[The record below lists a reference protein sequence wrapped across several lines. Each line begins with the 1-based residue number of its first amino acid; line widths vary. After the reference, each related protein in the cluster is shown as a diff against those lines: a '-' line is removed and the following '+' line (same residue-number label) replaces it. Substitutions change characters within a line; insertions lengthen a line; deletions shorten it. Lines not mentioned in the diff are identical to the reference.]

1 MGYISAQQAA
11 TKWGISK
18 RRVQVLCTENRI
30 KNATRIGNMWVVP
43 EDALKPADGRV
54 QTHHTVESPTAR
66 AARTA
71 LKKLTVN
78 AYQEINGKLNNPSTS
93 KMVFVSLLAT
103 TIFCDIQ
110 NDESSNEKDDV
121 FLMISSELLEIEFKE
136 SSRRSFWE
144 MFSSLVSDFEKY
156 IYRYADYVDDILS
169 WAYQYVNKLSLDSG
183 LESTQFFT
191 EEYMIEYLTKG
202 IPRTTTASSVYLDP
216 ACGGGNFLSHIL
228 NQLFVLRYRELDN
241 PIACIE
247 NIFNA
252 LYGYE
257 LDPNLAAVA
266 SVNLKLKALMLLA
279 KVQQVSTV
287 DWRLFCPNIF
297 TSVEPN
303 GFGFLEAD
311 FSTHRIRRVADGKRE
326 NLESMT
332 AVATEIYTNPPF
344 QTVKGMAS
352 SMKEHLKKHFPNA
365 KCDLCNA
372 FILQCIDKIQTG
384 GTIGLVT
391 QSSWMYLDS
400 FENLRRELITNN
412 TIESIADLGSGA
424 FYDLSGEKANVALVR
439 VTKTPY
445 ANACVKVLTLRDIP
459 LKEKAAVLGKASDS
473 VLLMQQTQLFGGE
486 HMAFSLSQTT
496 PNTVHAMPG
505 KYGDYGI
512 PMQGT
517 STGDAARLIGYYWE
531 HLNDPEWVPVSKG
544 GSYSRW
550 CGLNSYAMFAELAS
564 RLTEKDGFAAIIV
577 KSALVTS
584 TCYSSCFRHFVNQG
598 SLSEVFLFDN
608 REKLFQIDSREKFC
622 VLFFGGEHAGGI
634 KVHYGLTKQEQ
645 ILSSVPINVTSEEL
659 ELINPETGLLPN
671 VADSKEFSFLLRTH
685 RSLSV
690 FAKEFPK
697 CHFGRLVHLTAHAE
711 HISTKSEK
719 TRVPIYEGKFIEQY
733 DNRFSTFAGMSADE
747 RYQAKA
753 SARRQPGDSFVAP
766 KPAPECRYFIDKKFW
781 ESFLDRYDQPYSLC
795 WRSLTSPTNQRT
807 MIASIIPSMPT
818 CQSVQ
823 LLQTTPVED
832 LLMILALLN
841 SKVFDFFVRL
851 KMGGIDLTQS
861 VVRQIPVPFREAWN
875 SMVTLHGVDYT
886 ALDAVRALERLLY
899 RNEPDLCGLW
909 DGVPEIKNAD
919 NYYKTAADV
928 REEIDKIIFQ
938 MYGLTSAEEKM
949 VRNSFKA

>member
-1 MGYISAQQAA
+1 MSNQIHIIQNAITTTISEIFRGDFRRICEVKKAVLHLEAIYFCHGTCYLLKRENMPIKDQLALYQRIELIPQSTTEFFENNRECIINNWPEESALAAKPEILYDALLASEFCVQPERVGYKIDKVSRDIAGAYYTSSDFSAQITYRALESYMDRKRRRAIDSDSFACCNEYENITFLDYSCGCGEFLLAVIQYFNNHVLGYSRKKLATQLRGVDVNPIALMITIARIVSAVEAEDDENLLHEVAKNFIVGNPLLHSDKIAPLEVRFDNFALNRLYAETEGINCLELEQQNLVVLGNPPWEKLRFEERAFFRPVCPAISA
-11 TKWGISK
+11 ISQKNK
-18 RRVQVLCTENRI
+18 REKEI
-30 KNATRIGNMWVVP
+30 
-43 EDALKPADGRV
+43 
-54 QTHHTVESPTAR
+54 
-66 AARTA
+66 
-71 LKKLTVN
+71 KKLAVN
-78 AYQEINGKLNNPSTS
+78 WL
-93 KMVFVSLLAT
+93 
-103 TIFCDIQ
+103 
-110 NDESSNEKDDV
+110 
-121 FLMISSELLEIEFKE
+121 ELLEYYQLLQDDYASVKKE
-136 SSRRSFWE
+136 IPKHPLLKV
-144 MFSSLVSDFEKY
+144 SLVGE
-156 IYRYADYVDDILS
+156 
-169 WAYQYVNKLSLDSG
+169 
-183 LESTQFFT
+183 
-191 EEYMIEYLTKG
+191 
-202 IPRTTTASSVYLDP
+202 
-216 ACGGGNFLSHIL
+216 L
-228 NQLFVLRYRELDN
+228 N
-241 PIACIE
+241 
-247 NIFNA
+247 
-252 LYGYE
+252 
-257 LDPNLAAVA
+257 
-266 SVNLKLKALMLLA
+266 
-279 KVQQVSTV
+279 T
-287 DWRLFCPNIF
+287 
-297 TSVEPN
+297 
-303 GFGFLEAD
+303 
-311 FSTHRIRRVADGKRE
+311 
-326 NLESMT
+326 
-332 AVATEIYTNPPF
+332 
-344 QTVKGMAS
+344 
-352 SMKEHLKKHFPNA
+352 
-365 KCDLCNA
+365 
-372 FILQCIDKIQTG
+372 
-384 GTIGLVT
+384 
-391 QSSWMYLDS
+391 
-400 FENLRRELITNN
+400 
-412 TIESIADLGSGA
+412 
-424 FYDLSGEKANVALVR
+424 
-439 VTKTPY
+439 
-445 ANACVKVLTLRDIP
+445 
-459 LKEKAAVLGKASDS
+459 
-473 VLLMQQTQLFGGE
+473 
-486 HMAFSLSQTT
+486 
-496 PNTVHAMPG
+496 
-505 KYGDYGI
+505 
-512 PMQGT
+512 
-517 STGDAARLIGYYWE
+517 
-531 HLNDPEWVPVSKG
+531 
-544 GSYSRW
+544 
-550 CGLNSYAMFAELAS
+550 YAMFAELAS

-598 SLSEVFLFDN
+598 SLSEMFLFDN

-832 LLMILALLN
+832 LLMILALFN

>member
-1 MGYISAQQAA
+1 MSNQIHIIQNAITTTISEIFRGDFRRICEVKKAVLHLEAIYFCHGTCYLLKRENMPIKDQLALYQRIELIPQSTTEFFENNRECIINNWPEESALAAKPEILYDALLASEFCVQPERVGYKIDKVSRDIAGAYYTSSDFSAQITYRALESYMDRKRRRAIDSDSFACCNEYENITFLDYSCGCGEFLLAVIQYFDNHVLGYSRKKLATQLRGVDVNPIALMITIARIVSAVEAEDDENLLREVAKNFIVGNPLLHSDKIAPLEVRFDNFALNRLYAETEGINCLELEQQNLVVLGNPPWEKLRFEERAFFRPVCPAISA
-11 TKWGISK
+11 ISQKNK
-18 RRVQVLCTENRI
+18 REKEI
-30 KNATRIGNMWVVP
+30 
-43 EDALKPADGRV
+43 
-54 QTHHTVESPTAR
+54 
-66 AARTA
+66 
-71 LKKLTVN
+71 KKLAVN
-78 AYQEINGKLNNPSTS
+78 WL
-93 KMVFVSLLAT
+93 
-103 TIFCDIQ
+103 
-110 NDESSNEKDDV
+110 
-121 FLMISSELLEIEFKE
+121 ELLEYYQLLQDDYASVKKE
-136 SSRRSFWE
+136 IPKHPLLKV
-144 MFSSLVSDFEKY
+144 SLVGE
-156 IYRYADYVDDILS
+156 
-169 WAYQYVNKLSLDSG
+169 
-183 LESTQFFT
+183 
-191 EEYMIEYLTKG
+191 
-202 IPRTTTASSVYLDP
+202 
-216 ACGGGNFLSHIL
+216 L
-228 NQLFVLRYRELDN
+228 N
-241 PIACIE
+241 
-247 NIFNA
+247 
-252 LYGYE
+252 
-257 LDPNLAAVA
+257 
-266 SVNLKLKALMLLA
+266 
-279 KVQQVSTV
+279 T
-287 DWRLFCPNIF
+287 
-297 TSVEPN
+297 
-303 GFGFLEAD
+303 
-311 FSTHRIRRVADGKRE
+311 
-326 NLESMT
+326 
-332 AVATEIYTNPPF
+332 
-344 QTVKGMAS
+344 
-352 SMKEHLKKHFPNA
+352 
-365 KCDLCNA
+365 
-372 FILQCIDKIQTG
+372 
-384 GTIGLVT
+384 
-391 QSSWMYLDS
+391 
-400 FENLRRELITNN
+400 
-412 TIESIADLGSGA
+412 
-424 FYDLSGEKANVALVR
+424 
-439 VTKTPY
+439 
-445 ANACVKVLTLRDIP
+445 
-459 LKEKAAVLGKASDS
+459 
-473 VLLMQQTQLFGGE
+473 
-486 HMAFSLSQTT
+486 
-496 PNTVHAMPG
+496 
-505 KYGDYGI
+505 
-512 PMQGT
+512 
-517 STGDAARLIGYYWE
+517 
-531 HLNDPEWVPVSKG
+531 
-544 GSYSRW
+544 
-550 CGLNSYAMFAELAS
+550 YAMFAELAS
-564 RLTEKDGFAAIIV
+564 RLTEKDGFAAIIA

-711 HISTKSEK
+711 HISTKPEK

-753 SARRQPGDSFVAP
+753 SARRQLGDSFVAP

-832 LLMILALLN
+832 LLMILALFN

>member
-1 MGYISAQQAA
+1 MGNQIHIIQNAITTTISEIFRGDFRRICEVKKAVLHLEAIYFCHGTCYLLKRENMPIKDQLALYQRIELIPQSTTEFFENNRECIINNWPEESALAAKPEILYDALLASEFCVQPERVGYKIDKVSRDIAGAYYTSSDFSAQITYRALESYMDRKRRRAIDSDSFACCNEYENITFLDYSCGCGEFLLAVIQYFDNHVLGYSRKKLATQLRGVDVNPIALMITIARIVSAVEAEDDENLLREVAKNFIVGNPLLHSDKIAPLEVRFDNFALNRLYAETEGINCLELEQQNLVVLGNPPWEKLRFEERAFFRPVCPAISA
-11 TKWGISK
+11 ISQKNK
-18 RRVQVLCTENRI
+18 REKEI
-30 KNATRIGNMWVVP
+30 
-43 EDALKPADGRV
+43 
-54 QTHHTVESPTAR
+54 
-66 AARTA
+66 
-71 LKKLTVN
+71 KKLAVN
-78 AYQEINGKLNNPSTS
+78 WL
-93 KMVFVSLLAT
+93 
-103 TIFCDIQ
+103 
-110 NDESSNEKDDV
+110 
-121 FLMISSELLEIEFKE
+121 ELLEYYQLLQDDYASVKKE
-136 SSRRSFWE
+136 IPKHPLLKV
-144 MFSSLVSDFEKY
+144 SLVGE
-156 IYRYADYVDDILS
+156 
-169 WAYQYVNKLSLDSG
+169 
-183 LESTQFFT
+183 
-191 EEYMIEYLTKG
+191 
-202 IPRTTTASSVYLDP
+202 
-216 ACGGGNFLSHIL
+216 L
-228 NQLFVLRYRELDN
+228 N
-241 PIACIE
+241 
-247 NIFNA
+247 
-252 LYGYE
+252 
-257 LDPNLAAVA
+257 
-266 SVNLKLKALMLLA
+266 
-279 KVQQVSTV
+279 T
-287 DWRLFCPNIF
+287 
-297 TSVEPN
+297 
-303 GFGFLEAD
+303 
-311 FSTHRIRRVADGKRE
+311 
-326 NLESMT
+326 
-332 AVATEIYTNPPF
+332 
-344 QTVKGMAS
+344 
-352 SMKEHLKKHFPNA
+352 
-365 KCDLCNA
+365 
-372 FILQCIDKIQTG
+372 
-384 GTIGLVT
+384 
-391 QSSWMYLDS
+391 
-400 FENLRRELITNN
+400 
-412 TIESIADLGSGA
+412 
-424 FYDLSGEKANVALVR
+424 
-439 VTKTPY
+439 
-445 ANACVKVLTLRDIP
+445 
-459 LKEKAAVLGKASDS
+459 
-473 VLLMQQTQLFGGE
+473 
-486 HMAFSLSQTT
+486 
-496 PNTVHAMPG
+496 
-505 KYGDYGI
+505 
-512 PMQGT
+512 
-517 STGDAARLIGYYWE
+517 
-531 HLNDPEWVPVSKG
+531 
-544 GSYSRW
+544 
-550 CGLNSYAMFAELAS
+550 YAMFAELAS

-832 LLMILALLN
+832 LLMILALFN

-886 ALDAVRALERLLY
+886 ALDAARALERLLY

>member
-1 MGYISAQQAA
+1 MSNQIHIIQNAITTTISEIFRGDFRRICEVKKAVLHLEGIYFCHGTCYLLKRENMPIKDQLALYQRIELIPQSTTEFFENNRECIINNWPEESALAAKPEILYDALLASEFCVQPERVGYKIDKVSRDIAGAYYTSSDFSAQITYRALESYMDRKRRRAIDSDSFACCNEYENITFLDYSCGCGEFLLAVIQYFDNHVLGYSRKKLATQLRGVDVNPIALMITIARIVSAVEAEDDENLLREVAKNFIVGNPLLHSDKIAPLEVRFDNFALNRLYAETEGINCLELEQQNLVVLGNPPWEKLRFEERAFFRPVCPAISA
-11 TKWGISK
+11 ISQKNK
-18 RRVQVLCTENRI
+18 REKEI
-30 KNATRIGNMWVVP
+30 
-43 EDALKPADGRV
+43 
-54 QTHHTVESPTAR
+54 
-66 AARTA
+66 
-71 LKKLTVN
+71 KKLAVN
-78 AYQEINGKLNNPSTS
+78 WL
-93 KMVFVSLLAT
+93 
-103 TIFCDIQ
+103 
-110 NDESSNEKDDV
+110 
-121 FLMISSELLEIEFKE
+121 ELLEYYQLLQDDYASVKKE
-136 SSRRSFWE
+136 IPKHPLLKV
-144 MFSSLVSDFEKY
+144 SLVGE
-156 IYRYADYVDDILS
+156 
-169 WAYQYVNKLSLDSG
+169 
-183 LESTQFFT
+183 
-191 EEYMIEYLTKG
+191 
-202 IPRTTTASSVYLDP
+202 
-216 ACGGGNFLSHIL
+216 L
-228 NQLFVLRYRELDN
+228 N
-241 PIACIE
+241 
-247 NIFNA
+247 
-252 LYGYE
+252 
-257 LDPNLAAVA
+257 
-266 SVNLKLKALMLLA
+266 
-279 KVQQVSTV
+279 T
-287 DWRLFCPNIF
+287 
-297 TSVEPN
+297 
-303 GFGFLEAD
+303 
-311 FSTHRIRRVADGKRE
+311 
-326 NLESMT
+326 
-332 AVATEIYTNPPF
+332 
-344 QTVKGMAS
+344 
-352 SMKEHLKKHFPNA
+352 
-365 KCDLCNA
+365 
-372 FILQCIDKIQTG
+372 
-384 GTIGLVT
+384 
-391 QSSWMYLDS
+391 
-400 FENLRRELITNN
+400 
-412 TIESIADLGSGA
+412 
-424 FYDLSGEKANVALVR
+424 
-439 VTKTPY
+439 
-445 ANACVKVLTLRDIP
+445 
-459 LKEKAAVLGKASDS
+459 
-473 VLLMQQTQLFGGE
+473 
-486 HMAFSLSQTT
+486 
-496 PNTVHAMPG
+496 
-505 KYGDYGI
+505 
-512 PMQGT
+512 
-517 STGDAARLIGYYWE
+517 
-531 HLNDPEWVPVSKG
+531 
-544 GSYSRW
+544 
-550 CGLNSYAMFAELAS
+550 YAMFAELAS

-832 LLMILALLN
+832 LLMILALFN

>member
-1 MGYISAQQAA
+1 MSNQIHIIQNAITTTISEIFRGDFRRICEVKKAVLHLEAIYFCHGTCYLLKRENMPIKDQLALYQRIELIPQSTTEFFENNRECIINNWPEESALAAKPEILYDALLASEFCVQPERVGYKLDKVSRDIAGAYYTSSDFSAQITYRALESYMDRKRRRAIDSDSFACCNEYENITFLDYSCGCGEFLLAVIQYFDNHVLGYSRKKLATQLRGVDVNPIALMITIARIVSAVEAEDDENLLREVAKNFIVGNPLLHSDKIAPLEVRFDNFALNRLYAETEGINCLELEQQNLVVLGNPPWEKLRFEERAFFRPVCPAISA
-11 TKWGISK
+11 ISQKNK
-18 RRVQVLCTENRI
+18 REKEI
-30 KNATRIGNMWVVP
+30 
-43 EDALKPADGRV
+43 
-54 QTHHTVESPTAR
+54 
-66 AARTA
+66 
-71 LKKLTVN
+71 KKLAVN
-78 AYQEINGKLNNPSTS
+78 WL
-93 KMVFVSLLAT
+93 
-103 TIFCDIQ
+103 
-110 NDESSNEKDDV
+110 
-121 FLMISSELLEIEFKE
+121 ELLEYYQLLQDDYASVKKE
-136 SSRRSFWE
+136 IPKHPLLKV
-144 MFSSLVSDFEKY
+144 SLVGE
-156 IYRYADYVDDILS
+156 
-169 WAYQYVNKLSLDSG
+169 
-183 LESTQFFT
+183 
-191 EEYMIEYLTKG
+191 
-202 IPRTTTASSVYLDP
+202 
-216 ACGGGNFLSHIL
+216 L
-228 NQLFVLRYRELDN
+228 N
-241 PIACIE
+241 
-247 NIFNA
+247 
-252 LYGYE
+252 
-257 LDPNLAAVA
+257 
-266 SVNLKLKALMLLA
+266 
-279 KVQQVSTV
+279 T
-287 DWRLFCPNIF
+287 
-297 TSVEPN
+297 
-303 GFGFLEAD
+303 
-311 FSTHRIRRVADGKRE
+311 
-326 NLESMT
+326 
-332 AVATEIYTNPPF
+332 
-344 QTVKGMAS
+344 
-352 SMKEHLKKHFPNA
+352 
-365 KCDLCNA
+365 
-372 FILQCIDKIQTG
+372 
-384 GTIGLVT
+384 
-391 QSSWMYLDS
+391 
-400 FENLRRELITNN
+400 
-412 TIESIADLGSGA
+412 
-424 FYDLSGEKANVALVR
+424 
-439 VTKTPY
+439 
-445 ANACVKVLTLRDIP
+445 
-459 LKEKAAVLGKASDS
+459 
-473 VLLMQQTQLFGGE
+473 
-486 HMAFSLSQTT
+486 
-496 PNTVHAMPG
+496 
-505 KYGDYGI
+505 
-512 PMQGT
+512 
-517 STGDAARLIGYYWE
+517 
-531 HLNDPEWVPVSKG
+531 
-544 GSYSRW
+544 
-550 CGLNSYAMFAELAS
+550 YAMFAELAS
-564 RLTEKDGFAAIIV
+564 RLTEKDGFAAIIA
-577 KSALVTS
+577 KSALVTL

-832 LLMILALLN
+832 LLMILALFN

>member
-1 MGYISAQQAA
+1 MSSQIHIIQNAITTTISEIFRGDFRRICEVKKAVLHLEAIYFCHGACYLLKRENMPIKDQLALYQRIELIPQSTTEFFENNRECIINNWPEESALAAKPEILYDALLASEFCVQPERVGYKIDKVSRDIAGAYYTSSDFSAQITYRALESYMDRKRRRAIDSDSFACCNEYENTTFLDYSCGCGEFLLAVIQYFDNHVLGYSRKKLATQLRGVDVNPIALMITIARIVSAVEAEDDENLLREVAKNFIVGNPLLHSDKIAPLEVRFDNFALNRLYAETEGINCLELEQQNLVVLGNPPWEKLRFEERAFFRPVCPAISA
-11 TKWGISK
+11 ISQKNK
-18 RRVQVLCTENRI
+18 REKEI
-30 KNATRIGNMWVVP
+30 
-43 EDALKPADGRV
+43 
-54 QTHHTVESPTAR
+54 
-66 AARTA
+66 
-71 LKKLTVN
+71 KKLAVN
-78 AYQEINGKLNNPSTS
+78 WL
-93 KMVFVSLLAT
+93 
-103 TIFCDIQ
+103 
-110 NDESSNEKDDV
+110 
-121 FLMISSELLEIEFKE
+121 ELLEYYQLLQDDYASVKKE
-136 SSRRSFWE
+136 IPKHPLLKV
-144 MFSSLVSDFEKY
+144 SLVGE
-156 IYRYADYVDDILS
+156 
-169 WAYQYVNKLSLDSG
+169 
-183 LESTQFFT
+183 
-191 EEYMIEYLTKG
+191 
-202 IPRTTTASSVYLDP
+202 
-216 ACGGGNFLSHIL
+216 L
-228 NQLFVLRYRELDN
+228 N
-241 PIACIE
+241 
-247 NIFNA
+247 
-252 LYGYE
+252 
-257 LDPNLAAVA
+257 
-266 SVNLKLKALMLLA
+266 
-279 KVQQVSTV
+279 T
-287 DWRLFCPNIF
+287 
-297 TSVEPN
+297 
-303 GFGFLEAD
+303 
-311 FSTHRIRRVADGKRE
+311 
-326 NLESMT
+326 
-332 AVATEIYTNPPF
+332 
-344 QTVKGMAS
+344 
-352 SMKEHLKKHFPNA
+352 
-365 KCDLCNA
+365 
-372 FILQCIDKIQTG
+372 
-384 GTIGLVT
+384 
-391 QSSWMYLDS
+391 
-400 FENLRRELITNN
+400 
-412 TIESIADLGSGA
+412 
-424 FYDLSGEKANVALVR
+424 
-439 VTKTPY
+439 
-445 ANACVKVLTLRDIP
+445 
-459 LKEKAAVLGKASDS
+459 
-473 VLLMQQTQLFGGE
+473 
-486 HMAFSLSQTT
+486 
-496 PNTVHAMPG
+496 
-505 KYGDYGI
+505 
-512 PMQGT
+512 
-517 STGDAARLIGYYWE
+517 
-531 HLNDPEWVPVSKG
+531 
-544 GSYSRW
+544 
-550 CGLNSYAMFAELAS
+550 YAMFAELAS

-832 LLMILALLN
+832 LLMILALFN

>member
-1 MGYISAQQAA
+1 MSNQIHIIQNAITTTISEIFRGEFRRICEVKKAVLHLEAIYFCHGTCYLLKRENMPIKDQLALYQRIELIPQSTTEFFENNRECIINNWPEESALAAKPEILYDALLASEFCVQPERVGYKIDKVSRDIAGAYYTSSDFSAQITYRALESYMDRKRRRAIDSDSFACCNEYENITFLDYSCGCGEFLLAVIQYFDNHVLGYSRKKLATQLRGVDVNPIALMITIARIVSAVEAEDDENLLREVAKNFIVGNPLLHSDKIAPLEVRFDNFALNRLYAETEGINCLELEQQNLVVLGNPPWEKLRFEERAFFRPVCPAISA
-11 TKWGISK
+11 ISQKNK
-18 RRVQVLCTENRI
+18 REQEI
-30 KNATRIGNMWVVP
+30 
-43 EDALKPADGRV
+43 
-54 QTHHTVESPTAR
+54 
-66 AARTA
+66 
-71 LKKLTVN
+71 KKLAVN
-78 AYQEINGKLNNPSTS
+78 WL
-93 KMVFVSLLAT
+93 
-103 TIFCDIQ
+103 
-110 NDESSNEKDDV
+110 
-121 FLMISSELLEIEFKE
+121 ELLEYYQLLQDDYASVKKE
-136 SSRRSFWE
+136 IPKHPLLKV
-144 MFSSLVSDFEKY
+144 SLVGE
-156 IYRYADYVDDILS
+156 
-169 WAYQYVNKLSLDSG
+169 
-183 LESTQFFT
+183 
-191 EEYMIEYLTKG
+191 
-202 IPRTTTASSVYLDP
+202 
-216 ACGGGNFLSHIL
+216 L
-228 NQLFVLRYRELDN
+228 N
-241 PIACIE
+241 
-247 NIFNA
+247 
-252 LYGYE
+252 
-257 LDPNLAAVA
+257 
-266 SVNLKLKALMLLA
+266 
-279 KVQQVSTV
+279 T
-287 DWRLFCPNIF
+287 
-297 TSVEPN
+297 
-303 GFGFLEAD
+303 
-311 FSTHRIRRVADGKRE
+311 
-326 NLESMT
+326 
-332 AVATEIYTNPPF
+332 
-344 QTVKGMAS
+344 
-352 SMKEHLKKHFPNA
+352 
-365 KCDLCNA
+365 
-372 FILQCIDKIQTG
+372 
-384 GTIGLVT
+384 
-391 QSSWMYLDS
+391 
-400 FENLRRELITNN
+400 
-412 TIESIADLGSGA
+412 
-424 FYDLSGEKANVALVR
+424 
-439 VTKTPY
+439 
-445 ANACVKVLTLRDIP
+445 
-459 LKEKAAVLGKASDS
+459 
-473 VLLMQQTQLFGGE
+473 
-486 HMAFSLSQTT
+486 
-496 PNTVHAMPG
+496 
-505 KYGDYGI
+505 
-512 PMQGT
+512 
-517 STGDAARLIGYYWE
+517 
-531 HLNDPEWVPVSKG
+531 
-544 GSYSRW
+544 
-550 CGLNSYAMFAELAS
+550 YAMFAELAS

-608 REKLFQIDSREKFC
+608 REKLFQIDGREKFC

-659 ELINPETGLLPN
+659 EFINPETGLLPN

-832 LLMILALLN
+832 LLMILALFN

>member
-1 MGYISAQQAA
+1 MSNQIHIIQNAITTTISEIFRGDFRRICEVKKAVLHLEAIYFCHGTCYLLKRENMPIKDQLALYQRIELIPQSTTEFFENNRECIINNWPEESALAAKPEILYDALLASEFCVQPERVGYKIDKVSRDIAGAYYTSSDFSAQITYRALESYMDRKRRRAIDSDSFACCNEYENITFLDYSCGCGEFLLAVIQYFDNHVLGYSRKKLATQLRGVDVNPIALMITIARIVSAVEAEDDENLLREVAKNFIVGNPLLHSDKIAPLEVRFDNFALNRLYAETEGINCLELEQQNLVVLGNPPWEKLRFEERAFFRPVCPAISA
-11 TKWGISK
+11 ISQKNK
-18 RRVQVLCTENRI
+18 REKEI
-30 KNATRIGNMWVVP
+30 
-43 EDALKPADGRV
+43 
-54 QTHHTVESPTAR
+54 
-66 AARTA
+66 
-71 LKKLTVN
+71 KKLAVN
-78 AYQEINGKLNNPSTS
+78 WL
-93 KMVFVSLLAT
+93 
-103 TIFCDIQ
+103 
-110 NDESSNEKDDV
+110 
-121 FLMISSELLEIEFKE
+121 ELLEYYQLLQDDYASVKKE
-136 SSRRSFWE
+136 IPKHPLLKV
-144 MFSSLVSDFEKY
+144 SLVGE
-156 IYRYADYVDDILS
+156 
-169 WAYQYVNKLSLDSG
+169 
-183 LESTQFFT
+183 
-191 EEYMIEYLTKG
+191 
-202 IPRTTTASSVYLDP
+202 
-216 ACGGGNFLSHIL
+216 L
-228 NQLFVLRYRELDN
+228 N
-241 PIACIE
+241 
-247 NIFNA
+247 
-252 LYGYE
+252 
-257 LDPNLAAVA
+257 
-266 SVNLKLKALMLLA
+266 
-279 KVQQVSTV
+279 T
-287 DWRLFCPNIF
+287 
-297 TSVEPN
+297 
-303 GFGFLEAD
+303 
-311 FSTHRIRRVADGKRE
+311 
-326 NLESMT
+326 
-332 AVATEIYTNPPF
+332 
-344 QTVKGMAS
+344 
-352 SMKEHLKKHFPNA
+352 
-365 KCDLCNA
+365 
-372 FILQCIDKIQTG
+372 
-384 GTIGLVT
+384 
-391 QSSWMYLDS
+391 
-400 FENLRRELITNN
+400 
-412 TIESIADLGSGA
+412 
-424 FYDLSGEKANVALVR
+424 
-439 VTKTPY
+439 
-445 ANACVKVLTLRDIP
+445 
-459 LKEKAAVLGKASDS
+459 
-473 VLLMQQTQLFGGE
+473 
-486 HMAFSLSQTT
+486 
-496 PNTVHAMPG
+496 
-505 KYGDYGI
+505 
-512 PMQGT
+512 
-517 STGDAARLIGYYWE
+517 
-531 HLNDPEWVPVSKG
+531 
-544 GSYSRW
+544 
-550 CGLNSYAMFAELAS
+550 YAMFAELAS
-564 RLTEKDGFAAIIV
+564 RLTEKDGFAAIIA
-577 KSALVTS
+577 KSALVTL

-832 LLMILALLN
+832 LLMILALFN
-841 SKVFDFFVRL
+841 SKVFDCFVRL

>member
-1 MGYISAQQAA
+1 MSNQIHIIQNAITTTISEIFRGDFRRICEVKKAVLHLEAIYFCHGTCYLLKRENMPIKDQLALYQRIELIPQSTTEFFENNRECIINNWPEESALAAKPEILYDALLASEFCVQPESVGYKIDKVSRDIAGAYYTSSDFSAQITYRALESYMDRKRRRAIDSDSFACCNEYENITFLDYSCGCGEFLLAVIQYFDNHVLGYSRKKLATQLRGVDVNPIALMITIARIVSAVEAEDDENLLREVAKNFIVGNPLLHSDKIAPLEVRFDNFALNRLYAETEGINCLELEQQNLVVLGNPPWEKLRFEERAFFRPVCPAISA
-11 TKWGISK
+11 ISQKNK
-18 RRVQVLCTENRI
+18 REKEI
-30 KNATRIGNMWVVP
+30 
-43 EDALKPADGRV
+43 
-54 QTHHTVESPTAR
+54 
-66 AARTA
+66 
-71 LKKLTVN
+71 KKLAAN
-78 AYQEINGKLNNPSTS
+78 WL
-93 KMVFVSLLAT
+93 
-103 TIFCDIQ
+103 
-110 NDESSNEKDDV
+110 
-121 FLMISSELLEIEFKE
+121 ELLEYYQLLQDDYASVKKE
-136 SSRRSFWE
+136 IPKHPLLKV
-144 MFSSLVSDFEKY
+144 SLVGE
-156 IYRYADYVDDILS
+156 
-169 WAYQYVNKLSLDSG
+169 
-183 LESTQFFT
+183 
-191 EEYMIEYLTKG
+191 
-202 IPRTTTASSVYLDP
+202 
-216 ACGGGNFLSHIL
+216 L
-228 NQLFVLRYRELDN
+228 N
-241 PIACIE
+241 
-247 NIFNA
+247 
-252 LYGYE
+252 
-257 LDPNLAAVA
+257 
-266 SVNLKLKALMLLA
+266 
-279 KVQQVSTV
+279 T
-287 DWRLFCPNIF
+287 
-297 TSVEPN
+297 
-303 GFGFLEAD
+303 
-311 FSTHRIRRVADGKRE
+311 
-326 NLESMT
+326 
-332 AVATEIYTNPPF
+332 
-344 QTVKGMAS
+344 
-352 SMKEHLKKHFPNA
+352 
-365 KCDLCNA
+365 
-372 FILQCIDKIQTG
+372 
-384 GTIGLVT
+384 
-391 QSSWMYLDS
+391 
-400 FENLRRELITNN
+400 
-412 TIESIADLGSGA
+412 
-424 FYDLSGEKANVALVR
+424 
-439 VTKTPY
+439 
-445 ANACVKVLTLRDIP
+445 
-459 LKEKAAVLGKASDS
+459 
-473 VLLMQQTQLFGGE
+473 
-486 HMAFSLSQTT
+486 
-496 PNTVHAMPG
+496 
-505 KYGDYGI
+505 
-512 PMQGT
+512 
-517 STGDAARLIGYYWE
+517 
-531 HLNDPEWVPVSKG
+531 
-544 GSYSRW
+544 
-550 CGLNSYAMFAELAS
+550 YAMFAELAS

-832 LLMILALLN
+832 LLMILALFN

-861 VVRQIPVPFREAWN
+861 VVRQIPVPFREAWT

>member
-1 MGYISAQQAA
+1 MSNQIHIIQNAITTTISEIFRGDFRRICEVKKAVLHLEAIYFCHGTCYLLKRENMPIKDQLALYQRIELIPQSTTEFFENNRECIINNWPEESALAAKPEILYDALLASEFCVQPERVGYKIDKVSRDIAGAYYTSSDFSAQITYRALESYMDRKRRRAIDSDSFACCNEYENITFLDYSCGCGEFLLAVIQYFDNHVLGYSRKKLATQLRGVDVNPIALMITIARIVSAVEAEDDENLLRKVAKNFIVGNPLLHSDKIAPLEVRFDNFALNRLYAETEGINCLELEQQNLVVLGNPPWEKLRFEERAFFRPVCPAISA
-11 TKWGISK
+11 ISQKNK
-18 RRVQVLCTENRI
+18 REKEI
-30 KNATRIGNMWVVP
+30 
-43 EDALKPADGRV
+43 
-54 QTHHTVESPTAR
+54 
-66 AARTA
+66 
-71 LKKLTVN
+71 KKLAVN
-78 AYQEINGKLNNPSTS
+78 WL
-93 KMVFVSLLAT
+93 
-103 TIFCDIQ
+103 
-110 NDESSNEKDDV
+110 
-121 FLMISSELLEIEFKE
+121 ELLEYYQLLQDDYASVKKE
-136 SSRRSFWE
+136 IPKHPLLKV
-144 MFSSLVSDFEKY
+144 SLVGE
-156 IYRYADYVDDILS
+156 
-169 WAYQYVNKLSLDSG
+169 
-183 LESTQFFT
+183 
-191 EEYMIEYLTKG
+191 
-202 IPRTTTASSVYLDP
+202 
-216 ACGGGNFLSHIL
+216 L
-228 NQLFVLRYRELDN
+228 N
-241 PIACIE
+241 
-247 NIFNA
+247 
-252 LYGYE
+252 
-257 LDPNLAAVA
+257 
-266 SVNLKLKALMLLA
+266 
-279 KVQQVSTV
+279 T
-287 DWRLFCPNIF
+287 
-297 TSVEPN
+297 
-303 GFGFLEAD
+303 
-311 FSTHRIRRVADGKRE
+311 
-326 NLESMT
+326 
-332 AVATEIYTNPPF
+332 
-344 QTVKGMAS
+344 
-352 SMKEHLKKHFPNA
+352 
-365 KCDLCNA
+365 
-372 FILQCIDKIQTG
+372 
-384 GTIGLVT
+384 
-391 QSSWMYLDS
+391 
-400 FENLRRELITNN
+400 
-412 TIESIADLGSGA
+412 
-424 FYDLSGEKANVALVR
+424 
-439 VTKTPY
+439 
-445 ANACVKVLTLRDIP
+445 
-459 LKEKAAVLGKASDS
+459 
-473 VLLMQQTQLFGGE
+473 
-486 HMAFSLSQTT
+486 
-496 PNTVHAMPG
+496 
-505 KYGDYGI
+505 
-512 PMQGT
+512 
-517 STGDAARLIGYYWE
+517 
-531 HLNDPEWVPVSKG
+531 
-544 GSYSRW
+544 
-550 CGLNSYAMFAELAS
+550 YAMFAELAS

-719 TRVPIYEGKFIEQY
+719 TRVPIYEGKFIGQY

-832 LLMILALLN
+832 LLMILALFN

>member
-1 MGYISAQQAA
+1 MSNQIHIIQNAITTTISEIFRGDFRRICEVKKAVLHLEAIYFCHGTCYLLKRENMPIKDQLALYQRIELIPQSTTEFFENNRECIINNWPEESALAAKPEILYDALLASEFCVQPERVGYKIDKVSRDIAGAYYTSSDFSAQITYRALESYMDRKRRRAIDSDSFACCNEYENITFLDYSCGCGEFLLAVIQYFDNHVLGYSRKKLATQLRGVDVNPIALMITIARIVSAVEAEDDENLLREVAKNFIVGNPLLHSDKIAPLEVRFDNFALNRLYAETEGINCLELEQQNLVVLGNPPWEKLRFEERAFFRPVCPAISA
-11 TKWGISK
+11 ISQKNK
-18 RRVQVLCTENRI
+18 REKEI
-30 KNATRIGNMWVVP
+30 
-43 EDALKPADGRV
+43 
-54 QTHHTVESPTAR
+54 
-66 AARTA
+66 
-71 LKKLTVN
+71 KKLAVN
-78 AYQEINGKLNNPSTS
+78 WL
-93 KMVFVSLLAT
+93 
-103 TIFCDIQ
+103 
-110 NDESSNEKDDV
+110 
-121 FLMISSELLEIEFKE
+121 ELLEYYQLLQDDYASVKKE
-136 SSRRSFWE
+136 IPKHPLLKV
-144 MFSSLVSDFEKY
+144 SLVGE
-156 IYRYADYVDDILS
+156 
-169 WAYQYVNKLSLDSG
+169 
-183 LESTQFFT
+183 
-191 EEYMIEYLTKG
+191 
-202 IPRTTTASSVYLDP
+202 
-216 ACGGGNFLSHIL
+216 L
-228 NQLFVLRYRELDN
+228 N
-241 PIACIE
+241 
-247 NIFNA
+247 
-252 LYGYE
+252 
-257 LDPNLAAVA
+257 
-266 SVNLKLKALMLLA
+266 
-279 KVQQVSTV
+279 T
-287 DWRLFCPNIF
+287 
-297 TSVEPN
+297 
-303 GFGFLEAD
+303 
-311 FSTHRIRRVADGKRE
+311 
-326 NLESMT
+326 
-332 AVATEIYTNPPF
+332 
-344 QTVKGMAS
+344 
-352 SMKEHLKKHFPNA
+352 
-365 KCDLCNA
+365 
-372 FILQCIDKIQTG
+372 
-384 GTIGLVT
+384 
-391 QSSWMYLDS
+391 
-400 FENLRRELITNN
+400 
-412 TIESIADLGSGA
+412 
-424 FYDLSGEKANVALVR
+424 
-439 VTKTPY
+439 
-445 ANACVKVLTLRDIP
+445 
-459 LKEKAAVLGKASDS
+459 
-473 VLLMQQTQLFGGE
+473 
-486 HMAFSLSQTT
+486 
-496 PNTVHAMPG
+496 
-505 KYGDYGI
+505 
-512 PMQGT
+512 
-517 STGDAARLIGYYWE
+517 
-531 HLNDPEWVPVSKG
+531 
-544 GSYSRW
+544 
-550 CGLNSYAMFAELAS
+550 YAMFAELAS

-598 SLSEVFLFDN
+598 LLSEVFLFDN

-832 LLMILALLN
+832 LLMILALFN

>member
-1 MGYISAQQAA
+1 MSNQIHIIQNAITTTISEIFRGDFRRICEVKKAVLHLEAIYFCHGTCYLLKRENMPIKDQLALYQRIELIPQSTTEFFENNRECIINNWPEESALAAKPEILYDALLASEFCVQPERVGYKIDKVSRDIAGAYYTSSDFSAQITYRALESYMDRKRRRAIDSDSFACCNEYENITFLDYSCGCGEFLLAVIQYFDNHVLGYSRKKLATQLRGVDVNPIALMITIARIVSAVEAEDDENLLREVAKNFIVGNPLLHSDKIAPLEVRFDNFALNRLYAETEGINCLELEQQNLVVLGNPPWEKLRFEERTFFRPVCPAISA
-11 TKWGISK
+11 ISQKNK
-18 RRVQVLCTENRI
+18 REKEI
-30 KNATRIGNMWVVP
+30 
-43 EDALKPADGRV
+43 
-54 QTHHTVESPTAR
+54 
-66 AARTA
+66 
-71 LKKLTVN
+71 KKLAVN
-78 AYQEINGKLNNPSTS
+78 WL
-93 KMVFVSLLAT
+93 
-103 TIFCDIQ
+103 
-110 NDESSNEKDDV
+110 
-121 FLMISSELLEIEFKE
+121 ELLEYYQLLQDDYASVKKE
-136 SSRRSFWE
+136 IPKHPLLKV
-144 MFSSLVSDFEKY
+144 SLVGE
-156 IYRYADYVDDILS
+156 
-169 WAYQYVNKLSLDSG
+169 
-183 LESTQFFT
+183 
-191 EEYMIEYLTKG
+191 
-202 IPRTTTASSVYLDP
+202 
-216 ACGGGNFLSHIL
+216 L
-228 NQLFVLRYRELDN
+228 N
-241 PIACIE
+241 
-247 NIFNA
+247 
-252 LYGYE
+252 
-257 LDPNLAAVA
+257 
-266 SVNLKLKALMLLA
+266 
-279 KVQQVSTV
+279 T
-287 DWRLFCPNIF
+287 
-297 TSVEPN
+297 
-303 GFGFLEAD
+303 
-311 FSTHRIRRVADGKRE
+311 
-326 NLESMT
+326 
-332 AVATEIYTNPPF
+332 
-344 QTVKGMAS
+344 
-352 SMKEHLKKHFPNA
+352 
-365 KCDLCNA
+365 
-372 FILQCIDKIQTG
+372 
-384 GTIGLVT
+384 
-391 QSSWMYLDS
+391 
-400 FENLRRELITNN
+400 
-412 TIESIADLGSGA
+412 
-424 FYDLSGEKANVALVR
+424 
-439 VTKTPY
+439 
-445 ANACVKVLTLRDIP
+445 
-459 LKEKAAVLGKASDS
+459 
-473 VLLMQQTQLFGGE
+473 
-486 HMAFSLSQTT
+486 
-496 PNTVHAMPG
+496 
-505 KYGDYGI
+505 
-512 PMQGT
+512 
-517 STGDAARLIGYYWE
+517 
-531 HLNDPEWVPVSKG
+531 
-544 GSYSRW
+544 
-550 CGLNSYAMFAELAS
+550 YAMFAELAS

-577 KSALVTS
+577 KSTLVTS

-832 LLMILALLN
+832 LLMILALFN

>member
-1 MGYISAQQAA
+1 MSNQIHIIQNAITTTISEIFRGDFRRICEVKKAVLHLEAIYFCHGTCYLLKRENMPIKDQLALYQRIELIPQSTTEFFENNRECIINNWPEESALAAKPEILYDALLASEFCVQPERVGYKIDKVSRDIAGAYYTSSDFSAQITYRALESYMDRKRRRAIDSDSFACCNEYENITFLDYSCGCGEFLLAVIQYFDNHVLGYSRKKLATQLRGVDVNPIALMITTARIVSAVEAEDDENLLREVAKNFIVGNPLLHSDKIAPLEVRFDNFALNRLYAETEGINCLELEQQNLVVLGNPPWEKLRFEERAFFRPVCPAISA
-11 TKWGISK
+11 ISQKNK
-18 RRVQVLCTENRI
+18 REKEI
-30 KNATRIGNMWVVP
+30 
-43 EDALKPADGRV
+43 
-54 QTHHTVESPTAR
+54 
-66 AARTA
+66 
-71 LKKLTVN
+71 KKLAVN
-78 AYQEINGKLNNPSTS
+78 WL
-93 KMVFVSLLAT
+93 
-103 TIFCDIQ
+103 
-110 NDESSNEKDDV
+110 
-121 FLMISSELLEIEFKE
+121 ELLEYYQLLQDDYASVKKE
-136 SSRRSFWE
+136 IPKHPLLKV
-144 MFSSLVSDFEKY
+144 SLVGE
-156 IYRYADYVDDILS
+156 
-169 WAYQYVNKLSLDSG
+169 
-183 LESTQFFT
+183 
-191 EEYMIEYLTKG
+191 
-202 IPRTTTASSVYLDP
+202 
-216 ACGGGNFLSHIL
+216 L
-228 NQLFVLRYRELDN
+228 N
-241 PIACIE
+241 
-247 NIFNA
+247 
-252 LYGYE
+252 
-257 LDPNLAAVA
+257 
-266 SVNLKLKALMLLA
+266 
-279 KVQQVSTV
+279 T
-287 DWRLFCPNIF
+287 
-297 TSVEPN
+297 
-303 GFGFLEAD
+303 
-311 FSTHRIRRVADGKRE
+311 
-326 NLESMT
+326 
-332 AVATEIYTNPPF
+332 
-344 QTVKGMAS
+344 
-352 SMKEHLKKHFPNA
+352 
-365 KCDLCNA
+365 
-372 FILQCIDKIQTG
+372 
-384 GTIGLVT
+384 
-391 QSSWMYLDS
+391 
-400 FENLRRELITNN
+400 
-412 TIESIADLGSGA
+412 
-424 FYDLSGEKANVALVR
+424 
-439 VTKTPY
+439 
-445 ANACVKVLTLRDIP
+445 
-459 LKEKAAVLGKASDS
+459 
-473 VLLMQQTQLFGGE
+473 
-486 HMAFSLSQTT
+486 
-496 PNTVHAMPG
+496 
-505 KYGDYGI
+505 
-512 PMQGT
+512 
-517 STGDAARLIGYYWE
+517 
-531 HLNDPEWVPVSKG
+531 
-544 GSYSRW
+544 
-550 CGLNSYAMFAELAS
+550 YAMFAELAS

-832 LLMILALLN
+832 LLMILALFN

-928 REEIDKIIFQ
+928 QEEIDKIIFQ

>member
-1 MGYISAQQAA
+1 MSNQIHIIQNAITTTISEIFRGDFRRICEVKKAVLHLEAIYFCHGTCYLLKRENMPIKDQLALYQRIELIPQSTTEFFENNRECIINNWPEESALAAKPEILYDALLASEFCVQPERVGYKIDKVSRDIAGAYYTSSDFSAQITYRALESYMDRKRRRAIDSDSFACCNEYENITFLDYSCGCGEFLLAVIQYFDNHVLGYSRKKLATQLRGVDVNPIALMITIARIVSAVEAEDDENLLREVAKNFIVGNPLLHSDKIAPLEVRFDNFALNRLYAETEGINCLELEQQNLVVLGNPPWEKLRFEERAFFRPVCPAISA
-11 TKWGISK
+11 ISQKNK
-18 RRVQVLCTENRI
+18 REKEI
-30 KNATRIGNMWVVP
+30 
-43 EDALKPADGRV
+43 
-54 QTHHTVESPTAR
+54 
-66 AARTA
+66 
-71 LKKLTVN
+71 KKLAVN
-78 AYQEINGKLNNPSTS
+78 WL
-93 KMVFVSLLAT
+93 
-103 TIFCDIQ
+103 
-110 NDESSNEKDDV
+110 
-121 FLMISSELLEIEFKE
+121 ELLEYYQ
-136 SSRRSFWE
+136 
-144 MFSSLVSDFEKY
+144 LLQD
-156 IYRYADYVDDILS
+156 DY
-169 WAYQYVNKLSLDSG
+169 
-183 LESTQFFT
+183 
-191 EEYMIEYLTKG
+191 
-202 IPRTTTASSVYLDP
+202 
-216 ACGGGNFLSHIL
+216 
-228 NQLFVLRYRELDN
+228 
-241 PIACIE
+241 
-247 NIFNA
+247 
-252 LYGYE
+252 
-257 LDPNLAAVA
+257 A
-266 SVNLKLKALMLLA
+266 SVKKEIPKHPLLK
-279 KVQQVSTV
+279 VS
-287 DWRLFCPNIF
+287 
-297 TSVEPN
+297 
-303 GFGFLEAD
+303 
-311 FSTHRIRRVADGKRE
+311 
-326 NLESMT
+326 
-332 AVATEIYTNPPF
+332 
-344 QTVKGMAS
+344 
-352 SMKEHLKKHFPNA
+352 
-365 KCDLCNA
+365 
-372 FILQCIDKIQTG
+372 
-384 GTIGLVT
+384 
-391 QSSWMYLDS
+391 
-400 FENLRRELITNN
+400 
-412 TIESIADLGSGA
+412 
-424 FYDLSGEKANVALVR
+424 
-439 VTKTPY
+439 
-445 ANACVKVLTLRDIP
+445 
-459 LKEKAAVLGKASDS
+459 
-473 VLLMQQTQLFGGE
+473 
-486 HMAFSLSQTT
+486 
-496 PNTVHAMPG
+496 
-505 KYGDYGI
+505 
-512 PMQGT
+512 
-517 STGDAARLIGYYWE
+517 LIGE
-531 HLNDPEWVPVSKG
+531 LNT
-544 GSYSRW
+544 
-550 CGLNSYAMFAELAS
+550 YAMFAELAS

-766 KPAPECRYFIDKKFW
+766 KLAPECRYFIDKKFW

-832 LLMILALLN
+832 LLMILALFN

>member
-1 MGYISAQQAA
+1 MSNQIHIIQNAITTTISEIFRGDFRRICEVKKAVLHLEAIYFCHGTCYLLKRENMPIKDQLALYQRIELIPQSTTEFFENNRECIINNWPEESALAAKPEILYDALLASEFCVQPERVGYKIDKVSRDIAGAYYTSSDFSAQITYRALESYMDRKRRRAIDSDSFACCNEYENITFLDYSCGCGEFLLAVIQYFDNHVLGYSRKKLATQLRGVDVNPIALMITIARIVSAVEAEDDENLLREVAKNFIVGNPLLHSDKIAPLEVRFDNFALNRLYAETEGINCLELEQQNLVVLGNPPWEKLRFEEQAFFRPVCPAISA
-11 TKWGISK
+11 ISQKNK
-18 RRVQVLCTENRI
+18 REKEI
-30 KNATRIGNMWVVP
+30 
-43 EDALKPADGRV
+43 
-54 QTHHTVESPTAR
+54 
-66 AARTA
+66 
-71 LKKLTVN
+71 KKLAVN
-78 AYQEINGKLNNPSTS
+78 WL
-93 KMVFVSLLAT
+93 
-103 TIFCDIQ
+103 
-110 NDESSNEKDDV
+110 
-121 FLMISSELLEIEFKE
+121 ELLEYYQLLQDDYASVKKE
-136 SSRRSFWE
+136 IPKHPLLKV
-144 MFSSLVSDFEKY
+144 SLVGE
-156 IYRYADYVDDILS
+156 
-169 WAYQYVNKLSLDSG
+169 
-183 LESTQFFT
+183 
-191 EEYMIEYLTKG
+191 
-202 IPRTTTASSVYLDP
+202 
-216 ACGGGNFLSHIL
+216 L
-228 NQLFVLRYRELDN
+228 N
-241 PIACIE
+241 
-247 NIFNA
+247 
-252 LYGYE
+252 
-257 LDPNLAAVA
+257 
-266 SVNLKLKALMLLA
+266 
-279 KVQQVSTV
+279 T
-287 DWRLFCPNIF
+287 
-297 TSVEPN
+297 
-303 GFGFLEAD
+303 
-311 FSTHRIRRVADGKRE
+311 
-326 NLESMT
+326 
-332 AVATEIYTNPPF
+332 
-344 QTVKGMAS
+344 
-352 SMKEHLKKHFPNA
+352 
-365 KCDLCNA
+365 
-372 FILQCIDKIQTG
+372 
-384 GTIGLVT
+384 
-391 QSSWMYLDS
+391 
-400 FENLRRELITNN
+400 
-412 TIESIADLGSGA
+412 
-424 FYDLSGEKANVALVR
+424 
-439 VTKTPY
+439 
-445 ANACVKVLTLRDIP
+445 
-459 LKEKAAVLGKASDS
+459 
-473 VLLMQQTQLFGGE
+473 
-486 HMAFSLSQTT
+486 
-496 PNTVHAMPG
+496 
-505 KYGDYGI
+505 
-512 PMQGT
+512 
-517 STGDAARLIGYYWE
+517 
-531 HLNDPEWVPVSKG
+531 
-544 GSYSRW
+544 
-550 CGLNSYAMFAELAS
+550 YAMFAELAS
-564 RLTEKDGFAAIIV
+564 RLTEKDGFAAIIA

-608 REKLFQIDSREKFC
+608 RENLFQIDSREKFC

-832 LLMILALLN
+832 LLMILALFN

>member
-1 MGYISAQQAA
+1 MSNQIHIIQNAITTTISEIFRGDFRRICEVKKAVLHLEAIYFCHGTCYLLKRENMPIKDQLTLYQRIELIPQSTTEFFENNRECIINNWPEESALAAKPEILYDALLASEFCVQPERVGYKIDKVSRDIAGAYYTSSDFSAQITYRALESYMDRKRRRAIDSDSFACCNEYENITFLDYSCGCGEFLLAVIQYFDNHVLGYSRKKLATQLRGVDVNPIALMITIARIVSAVEAEDDENLLREVAKNFIVGNPLLHSDKIAPLEVRFDNFALNRLYAETEGINCLELEQQNLVVLGNPPWEKLRFEERAFFRPVCPAISA
-11 TKWGISK
+11 ISQKNK
-18 RRVQVLCTENRI
+18 REKEI
-30 KNATRIGNMWVVP
+30 
-43 EDALKPADGRV
+43 
-54 QTHHTVESPTAR
+54 
-66 AARTA
+66 
-71 LKKLTVN
+71 KKLAVN
-78 AYQEINGKLNNPSTS
+78 WL
-93 KMVFVSLLAT
+93 
-103 TIFCDIQ
+103 
-110 NDESSNEKDDV
+110 
-121 FLMISSELLEIEFKE
+121 ELLEYYQLLQDDYASVKKE
-136 SSRRSFWE
+136 IPKHPLLKV
-144 MFSSLVSDFEKY
+144 SLVGE
-156 IYRYADYVDDILS
+156 
-169 WAYQYVNKLSLDSG
+169 
-183 LESTQFFT
+183 
-191 EEYMIEYLTKG
+191 
-202 IPRTTTASSVYLDP
+202 
-216 ACGGGNFLSHIL
+216 L
-228 NQLFVLRYRELDN
+228 N
-241 PIACIE
+241 
-247 NIFNA
+247 
-252 LYGYE
+252 
-257 LDPNLAAVA
+257 
-266 SVNLKLKALMLLA
+266 
-279 KVQQVSTV
+279 T
-287 DWRLFCPNIF
+287 
-297 TSVEPN
+297 
-303 GFGFLEAD
+303 
-311 FSTHRIRRVADGKRE
+311 
-326 NLESMT
+326 
-332 AVATEIYTNPPF
+332 
-344 QTVKGMAS
+344 
-352 SMKEHLKKHFPNA
+352 
-365 KCDLCNA
+365 
-372 FILQCIDKIQTG
+372 
-384 GTIGLVT
+384 
-391 QSSWMYLDS
+391 
-400 FENLRRELITNN
+400 
-412 TIESIADLGSGA
+412 
-424 FYDLSGEKANVALVR
+424 
-439 VTKTPY
+439 
-445 ANACVKVLTLRDIP
+445 
-459 LKEKAAVLGKASDS
+459 
-473 VLLMQQTQLFGGE
+473 
-486 HMAFSLSQTT
+486 
-496 PNTVHAMPG
+496 
-505 KYGDYGI
+505 
-512 PMQGT
+512 
-517 STGDAARLIGYYWE
+517 
-531 HLNDPEWVPVSKG
+531 
-544 GSYSRW
+544 
-550 CGLNSYAMFAELAS
+550 YAMFAELAS

-832 LLMILALLN
+832 LLMILALFN

-909 DGVPEIKNAD
+909 DAVPEIKNAD

>member
-1 MGYISAQQAA
+1 MSNQIHIIQNAITTTISEIFRGDFRRICEVKKAVLHLEAIYFCHGTCYLLKRENMPIKDQLALYQRIELIPQSTTEFFENNRECIINNWPEESALAAKPEILYDALLASEFCVQPERVGYKIDKVSRDIAGAYYTSSDFSAQITYRALESYMDRKRRRAIDSDSFACCNEYENITFLDYSCGCGEFLLAVIQYFDNHVLGYSRKKLATQLRGVDVNPIALMITIARIVSAVEAEDDENLLREVAKNFIVGNPLLHSDKIAPLEVRFDNFALNRLYAETEGINCLELEQQNLVVLGNPPWEKLRFEERTFFRPVCPAISA
-11 TKWGISK
+11 ISQKNK
-18 RRVQVLCTENRI
+18 REKEI
-30 KNATRIGNMWVVP
+30 
-43 EDALKPADGRV
+43 
-54 QTHHTVESPTAR
+54 
-66 AARTA
+66 
-71 LKKLTVN
+71 KKLAVN
-78 AYQEINGKLNNPSTS
+78 WL
-93 KMVFVSLLAT
+93 
-103 TIFCDIQ
+103 
-110 NDESSNEKDDV
+110 
-121 FLMISSELLEIEFKE
+121 ELLEYYQLLQDDYASVKKE
-136 SSRRSFWE
+136 IPKHPLLKV
-144 MFSSLVSDFEKY
+144 SLVGE
-156 IYRYADYVDDILS
+156 
-169 WAYQYVNKLSLDSG
+169 
-183 LESTQFFT
+183 
-191 EEYMIEYLTKG
+191 
-202 IPRTTTASSVYLDP
+202 
-216 ACGGGNFLSHIL
+216 L
-228 NQLFVLRYRELDN
+228 N
-241 PIACIE
+241 
-247 NIFNA
+247 
-252 LYGYE
+252 
-257 LDPNLAAVA
+257 
-266 SVNLKLKALMLLA
+266 
-279 KVQQVSTV
+279 T
-287 DWRLFCPNIF
+287 
-297 TSVEPN
+297 
-303 GFGFLEAD
+303 
-311 FSTHRIRRVADGKRE
+311 
-326 NLESMT
+326 
-332 AVATEIYTNPPF
+332 
-344 QTVKGMAS
+344 
-352 SMKEHLKKHFPNA
+352 
-365 KCDLCNA
+365 
-372 FILQCIDKIQTG
+372 
-384 GTIGLVT
+384 
-391 QSSWMYLDS
+391 
-400 FENLRRELITNN
+400 
-412 TIESIADLGSGA
+412 
-424 FYDLSGEKANVALVR
+424 
-439 VTKTPY
+439 
-445 ANACVKVLTLRDIP
+445 
-459 LKEKAAVLGKASDS
+459 
-473 VLLMQQTQLFGGE
+473 
-486 HMAFSLSQTT
+486 
-496 PNTVHAMPG
+496 
-505 KYGDYGI
+505 
-512 PMQGT
+512 
-517 STGDAARLIGYYWE
+517 
-531 HLNDPEWVPVSKG
+531 
-544 GSYSRW
+544 
-550 CGLNSYAMFAELAS
+550 YAMFAELAS

-584 TCYSSCFRHFVNQG
+584 TCYSSCFRHLVNQG

-832 LLMILALLN
+832 LLMILALFN

>member
-1 MGYISAQQAA
+1 MSNQIHIIQNAITTTISEIFRGDFRRICEVKKAVLHLEAIYFCHGTCYLLKRENMPIKDQLALYQRIELIPQSTTEFFENNRECIINNWPEESALAAKPEILYDALLASEFCVQPERVGYKIDKVSRDIAGAYYTSSDFSAQITYRALESYMDRKRRRAIDSDSFACCNEYENITFLDYSCGCGEFLLAVIQYFDNHVLGYSRKKLATQLRGVDVNPIALMITIARIVSAVEAEDDENLLREVAKNFIVGNPLLHSDKIAPLEVRFDNFALNRLYAETEGINCLELEQQNLVVLGNPPWEKLRFEERAFFRPVCPAISA
-11 TKWGISK
+11 ISQKNK
-18 RRVQVLCTENRI
+18 REKEI
-30 KNATRIGNMWVVP
+30 
-43 EDALKPADGRV
+43 
-54 QTHHTVESPTAR
+54 
-66 AARTA
+66 
-71 LKKLTVN
+71 KKLAVN
-78 AYQEINGKLNNPSTS
+78 WL
-93 KMVFVSLLAT
+93 
-103 TIFCDIQ
+103 
-110 NDESSNEKDDV
+110 
-121 FLMISSELLEIEFKE
+121 ELLEYYQLLQDDYASVKKE
-136 SSRRSFWE
+136 IPKHPLLKV
-144 MFSSLVSDFEKY
+144 SLVGE
-156 IYRYADYVDDILS
+156 
-169 WAYQYVNKLSLDSG
+169 
-183 LESTQFFT
+183 
-191 EEYMIEYLTKG
+191 
-202 IPRTTTASSVYLDP
+202 
-216 ACGGGNFLSHIL
+216 L
-228 NQLFVLRYRELDN
+228 N
-241 PIACIE
+241 
-247 NIFNA
+247 
-252 LYGYE
+252 
-257 LDPNLAAVA
+257 
-266 SVNLKLKALMLLA
+266 
-279 KVQQVSTV
+279 T
-287 DWRLFCPNIF
+287 
-297 TSVEPN
+297 
-303 GFGFLEAD
+303 
-311 FSTHRIRRVADGKRE
+311 
-326 NLESMT
+326 
-332 AVATEIYTNPPF
+332 
-344 QTVKGMAS
+344 
-352 SMKEHLKKHFPNA
+352 
-365 KCDLCNA
+365 
-372 FILQCIDKIQTG
+372 
-384 GTIGLVT
+384 
-391 QSSWMYLDS
+391 
-400 FENLRRELITNN
+400 
-412 TIESIADLGSGA
+412 
-424 FYDLSGEKANVALVR
+424 
-439 VTKTPY
+439 
-445 ANACVKVLTLRDIP
+445 
-459 LKEKAAVLGKASDS
+459 
-473 VLLMQQTQLFGGE
+473 
-486 HMAFSLSQTT
+486 
-496 PNTVHAMPG
+496 
-505 KYGDYGI
+505 
-512 PMQGT
+512 
-517 STGDAARLIGYYWE
+517 
-531 HLNDPEWVPVSKG
+531 
-544 GSYSRW
+544 
-550 CGLNSYAMFAELAS
+550 YAMFAELAS

-753 SARRQPGDSFVAP
+753 SARRQPGDSFVAS

-832 LLMILALLN
+832 LLMILALFN

-919 NYYKTAADV
+919 NYFKTAADV

>member
-1 MGYISAQQAA
+1 MSNQIHIIQNAITTTISEIFRGEFRRICEVKKAVLHLEAIYFCHGTCYLLKRENMPIKDQLALYQRIELIPQSTTEFFENNRECIINNWPEESALAAKPEILYDALLASEFCVQPERVGYKIDKVSRDIAGAYYTSSDFSAQITYRALESYMDRKRRRAIDSDSFACCNEYENITFLDYSCGCGEFLLAVIQYFDNHVLGYSRKKLATQLRGVDVNPIALMITIARIVSAVEAEDDENLLREVAKNFIVGNPLLHSDKIAPLEVRFDNFALNRLYAETEGINCLELEQQNLVVLGNPPWEKLRFEERAFFRPVCPAISA
-11 TKWGISK
+11 ISQKNK
-18 RRVQVLCTENRI
+18 REQEI
-30 KNATRIGNMWVVP
+30 
-43 EDALKPADGRV
+43 
-54 QTHHTVESPTAR
+54 
-66 AARTA
+66 
-71 LKKLTVN
+71 KKLAVN
-78 AYQEINGKLNNPSTS
+78 WL
-93 KMVFVSLLAT
+93 
-103 TIFCDIQ
+103 
-110 NDESSNEKDDV
+110 
-121 FLMISSELLEIEFKE
+121 ELLEYYQLLQDDYASVKKE
-136 SSRRSFWE
+136 IPKHPLLKV
-144 MFSSLVSDFEKY
+144 SLVGE
-156 IYRYADYVDDILS
+156 
-169 WAYQYVNKLSLDSG
+169 
-183 LESTQFFT
+183 
-191 EEYMIEYLTKG
+191 
-202 IPRTTTASSVYLDP
+202 
-216 ACGGGNFLSHIL
+216 L
-228 NQLFVLRYRELDN
+228 N
-241 PIACIE
+241 
-247 NIFNA
+247 
-252 LYGYE
+252 
-257 LDPNLAAVA
+257 
-266 SVNLKLKALMLLA
+266 
-279 KVQQVSTV
+279 T
-287 DWRLFCPNIF
+287 
-297 TSVEPN
+297 
-303 GFGFLEAD
+303 
-311 FSTHRIRRVADGKRE
+311 
-326 NLESMT
+326 
-332 AVATEIYTNPPF
+332 
-344 QTVKGMAS
+344 
-352 SMKEHLKKHFPNA
+352 
-365 KCDLCNA
+365 
-372 FILQCIDKIQTG
+372 
-384 GTIGLVT
+384 
-391 QSSWMYLDS
+391 
-400 FENLRRELITNN
+400 
-412 TIESIADLGSGA
+412 
-424 FYDLSGEKANVALVR
+424 
-439 VTKTPY
+439 
-445 ANACVKVLTLRDIP
+445 
-459 LKEKAAVLGKASDS
+459 
-473 VLLMQQTQLFGGE
+473 
-486 HMAFSLSQTT
+486 
-496 PNTVHAMPG
+496 
-505 KYGDYGI
+505 
-512 PMQGT
+512 
-517 STGDAARLIGYYWE
+517 
-531 HLNDPEWVPVSKG
+531 
-544 GSYSRW
+544 
-550 CGLNSYAMFAELAS
+550 YAMFAELAS

-584 TCYSSCFRHFVNQG
+584 TCYSPCFRHFVNQG

-766 KPAPECRYFIDKKFW
+766 KLAPECRYFIDKKFW

-832 LLMILALLN
+832 LLMILALFN

-919 NYYKTAADV
+919 NYFKTAADV

>member
-1 MGYISAQQAA
+1 MSNQIHIIQNAITTTISEIFRGDFRRICEVKKAVLHLEAIYFCHGTCYLLKRENMPIKDQLALYQRIELIPQSTTEFFENNRECIINNWPEESALAAKPEILYDALLASEFCVQPERVGYKIDKVSRDIAGAYYTSSDFSAQITYRALESYMDRKRRRAIDSDSFACCNEYENITFLDYSCGCGEFLLAVIQYFDNHVLGYSRKKLATQLRGVDVNPIALMITIARIVSAVEAEDDENLLREVAKNFIVGNPLLHSDKIAPLEVRFDNFALNRLYAETEGINCLELEQQNLVVLGNPPWEKLRFEEQAFFRPVCPAISA
-11 TKWGISK
+11 ISQKNK
-18 RRVQVLCTENRI
+18 REKEI
-30 KNATRIGNMWVVP
+30 
-43 EDALKPADGRV
+43 
-54 QTHHTVESPTAR
+54 
-66 AARTA
+66 
-71 LKKLTVN
+71 KKLAVN
-78 AYQEINGKLNNPSTS
+78 WL
-93 KMVFVSLLAT
+93 
-103 TIFCDIQ
+103 
-110 NDESSNEKDDV
+110 
-121 FLMISSELLEIEFKE
+121 ELLEYYQLLQDDYASVKKE
-136 SSRRSFWE
+136 IPKHPLLKV
-144 MFSSLVSDFEKY
+144 SLVGE
-156 IYRYADYVDDILS
+156 
-169 WAYQYVNKLSLDSG
+169 
-183 LESTQFFT
+183 
-191 EEYMIEYLTKG
+191 
-202 IPRTTTASSVYLDP
+202 
-216 ACGGGNFLSHIL
+216 L
-228 NQLFVLRYRELDN
+228 N
-241 PIACIE
+241 
-247 NIFNA
+247 
-252 LYGYE
+252 
-257 LDPNLAAVA
+257 
-266 SVNLKLKALMLLA
+266 
-279 KVQQVSTV
+279 T
-287 DWRLFCPNIF
+287 
-297 TSVEPN
+297 
-303 GFGFLEAD
+303 
-311 FSTHRIRRVADGKRE
+311 
-326 NLESMT
+326 
-332 AVATEIYTNPPF
+332 
-344 QTVKGMAS
+344 
-352 SMKEHLKKHFPNA
+352 
-365 KCDLCNA
+365 
-372 FILQCIDKIQTG
+372 
-384 GTIGLVT
+384 
-391 QSSWMYLDS
+391 
-400 FENLRRELITNN
+400 
-412 TIESIADLGSGA
+412 
-424 FYDLSGEKANVALVR
+424 
-439 VTKTPY
+439 
-445 ANACVKVLTLRDIP
+445 
-459 LKEKAAVLGKASDS
+459 
-473 VLLMQQTQLFGGE
+473 
-486 HMAFSLSQTT
+486 
-496 PNTVHAMPG
+496 
-505 KYGDYGI
+505 
-512 PMQGT
+512 
-517 STGDAARLIGYYWE
+517 
-531 HLNDPEWVPVSKG
+531 
-544 GSYSRW
+544 
-550 CGLNSYAMFAELAS
+550 YAMFAELAS
-564 RLTEKDGFAAIIV
+564 RLTEKDGFAAIIA

-719 TRVPIYEGKFIEQY
+719 TRVPIYEGKFIGQY

-832 LLMILALLN
+832 LLMILALFN

-861 VVRQIPVPFREAWN
+861 VVRQIPVPFREAWD

>member
-1 MGYISAQQAA
+1 MSNQIHIIQNAITTTISEIFRGDFRRICEVKKAVLHLEAIYFCHGTCYLLKRENMPIKDQLALYQRIELIPQSTTEFFENNRECIINNWPEESALAAKPEILYDALLASEFCVQPERVGYKIDKVSRDIAGAYYTSSDFSAQITYRALESYMDRKRRRAIDSDSFACCNEYENITFLDYSCGCGEFLLAVIQYFDNHVLGYSRKKLATQLRGVDVNPIALMITISRIVSAVEAEDDENLLREVAKNFIVGNPLLHSDKIAPLEVRFDNFALNRLYAETEGINCLELEQQNLVVLGNPPWEKLRFEERAFFRPVCPAISA
-11 TKWGISK
+11 ISQKNK
-18 RRVQVLCTENRI
+18 REKEI
-30 KNATRIGNMWVVP
+30 
-43 EDALKPADGRV
+43 
-54 QTHHTVESPTAR
+54 
-66 AARTA
+66 
-71 LKKLTVN
+71 KKLAVN
-78 AYQEINGKLNNPSTS
+78 WL
-93 KMVFVSLLAT
+93 
-103 TIFCDIQ
+103 
-110 NDESSNEKDDV
+110 
-121 FLMISSELLEIEFKE
+121 ELLEYYQLLQDDYASVKKE
-136 SSRRSFWE
+136 IPKHPLLKV
-144 MFSSLVSDFEKY
+144 SLVGE
-156 IYRYADYVDDILS
+156 
-169 WAYQYVNKLSLDSG
+169 
-183 LESTQFFT
+183 
-191 EEYMIEYLTKG
+191 
-202 IPRTTTASSVYLDP
+202 
-216 ACGGGNFLSHIL
+216 L
-228 NQLFVLRYRELDN
+228 N
-241 PIACIE
+241 
-247 NIFNA
+247 
-252 LYGYE
+252 
-257 LDPNLAAVA
+257 
-266 SVNLKLKALMLLA
+266 
-279 KVQQVSTV
+279 T
-287 DWRLFCPNIF
+287 
-297 TSVEPN
+297 
-303 GFGFLEAD
+303 
-311 FSTHRIRRVADGKRE
+311 
-326 NLESMT
+326 
-332 AVATEIYTNPPF
+332 
-344 QTVKGMAS
+344 
-352 SMKEHLKKHFPNA
+352 
-365 KCDLCNA
+365 
-372 FILQCIDKIQTG
+372 
-384 GTIGLVT
+384 
-391 QSSWMYLDS
+391 
-400 FENLRRELITNN
+400 
-412 TIESIADLGSGA
+412 
-424 FYDLSGEKANVALVR
+424 
-439 VTKTPY
+439 
-445 ANACVKVLTLRDIP
+445 
-459 LKEKAAVLGKASDS
+459 
-473 VLLMQQTQLFGGE
+473 
-486 HMAFSLSQTT
+486 
-496 PNTVHAMPG
+496 
-505 KYGDYGI
+505 
-512 PMQGT
+512 
-517 STGDAARLIGYYWE
+517 
-531 HLNDPEWVPVSKG
+531 
-544 GSYSRW
+544 
-550 CGLNSYAMFAELAS
+550 YAMFAELAS

-766 KPAPECRYFIDKKFW
+766 KLAPECRYFIDKKFW

-832 LLMILALLN
+832 LLMILALFN

>member
-1 MGYISAQQAA
+1 MSNQIHIIQNAITTTISEIFRGDFRRICEVKKAVLHLEAIYFCHGTCYLLKRENMPIKDQLALYQRIELIPQSTTEFFENNRECIINNWPEESALAAKPEILYDALLASEFCVQPERVGYKIDKVSRDIAGAYYTSSDFSAQITYRALESYMDRKRRRAIDSDSFACCNEYENITFLDYSCGCGEFLLAVIQYFDNHVLGYSRKKLATQLRGVDVNPIALMITIARIVSAVEAEDDENLLREVAKNFIVGNPLLHSDKIAPLEVRFDNFALNRLYAETEGINCLELEQQNLVVLGNPPWEKLRFEERAFFRPVCPAISA
-11 TKWGISK
+11 ISQKNK
-18 RRVQVLCTENRI
+18 REKEI
-30 KNATRIGNMWVVP
+30 
-43 EDALKPADGRV
+43 
-54 QTHHTVESPTAR
+54 
-66 AARTA
+66 
-71 LKKLTVN
+71 KKLAVN
-78 AYQEINGKLNNPSTS
+78 WL
-93 KMVFVSLLAT
+93 
-103 TIFCDIQ
+103 
-110 NDESSNEKDDV
+110 
-121 FLMISSELLEIEFKE
+121 ELLEYYQLLQDDYASVKKE
-136 SSRRSFWE
+136 IPKHPLLKV
-144 MFSSLVSDFEKY
+144 SLVGE
-156 IYRYADYVDDILS
+156 
-169 WAYQYVNKLSLDSG
+169 
-183 LESTQFFT
+183 
-191 EEYMIEYLTKG
+191 
-202 IPRTTTASSVYLDP
+202 
-216 ACGGGNFLSHIL
+216 L
-228 NQLFVLRYRELDN
+228 N
-241 PIACIE
+241 
-247 NIFNA
+247 
-252 LYGYE
+252 
-257 LDPNLAAVA
+257 
-266 SVNLKLKALMLLA
+266 
-279 KVQQVSTV
+279 T
-287 DWRLFCPNIF
+287 
-297 TSVEPN
+297 
-303 GFGFLEAD
+303 
-311 FSTHRIRRVADGKRE
+311 
-326 NLESMT
+326 
-332 AVATEIYTNPPF
+332 
-344 QTVKGMAS
+344 
-352 SMKEHLKKHFPNA
+352 
-365 KCDLCNA
+365 
-372 FILQCIDKIQTG
+372 
-384 GTIGLVT
+384 
-391 QSSWMYLDS
+391 
-400 FENLRRELITNN
+400 
-412 TIESIADLGSGA
+412 
-424 FYDLSGEKANVALVR
+424 
-439 VTKTPY
+439 
-445 ANACVKVLTLRDIP
+445 
-459 LKEKAAVLGKASDS
+459 
-473 VLLMQQTQLFGGE
+473 
-486 HMAFSLSQTT
+486 
-496 PNTVHAMPG
+496 
-505 KYGDYGI
+505 
-512 PMQGT
+512 
-517 STGDAARLIGYYWE
+517 
-531 HLNDPEWVPVSKG
+531 
-544 GSYSRW
+544 
-550 CGLNSYAMFAELAS
+550 YAMFAELAS
-564 RLTEKDGFAAIIV
+564 RLTEKDGFAAIIA

-781 ESFLDRYDQPYSLC
+781 ESFLDRYNQPYSLC

-832 LLMILALLN
+832 LLMILALFN

>member
-1 MGYISAQQAA
+1 MSNQIHIIQNAITTTISEIFRGDFRRICEVKKAVLHLEAIYFCHGTCYLLKRENMPIKDQLALYQRIELIPQSTTEFFENNRECIINNWPEESALAAKPEILYDALLASEFCVQPERVGYKIDKVSRDIAGAYYTSSDFSAQITYRALESYMDRKRRRAIDSDSFACCNEYENITFLDYSCGCGEFLLAVIQYFDNHVLGYSRKKLATQLRGVDVNPIALMITIARIVSAVEAEDDENLLREVAKNFIVGNPLLHSDKIAPLEVRFDNFALNRLYAETEGINCLELEQQNLVVLGNPPWEKLRFEERAFFRPVCPAISA
-11 TKWGISK
+11 ISQKNK
-18 RRVQVLCTENRI
+18 REKEI
-30 KNATRIGNMWVVP
+30 
-43 EDALKPADGRV
+43 
-54 QTHHTVESPTAR
+54 
-66 AARTA
+66 
-71 LKKLTVN
+71 KKLAVN
-78 AYQEINGKLNNPSTS
+78 WL
-93 KMVFVSLLAT
+93 
-103 TIFCDIQ
+103 
-110 NDESSNEKDDV
+110 
-121 FLMISSELLEIEFKE
+121 ELLEYYQLLQDDYASVKKE
-136 SSRRSFWE
+136 IPKHPLLKV
-144 MFSSLVSDFEKY
+144 SLVGE
-156 IYRYADYVDDILS
+156 
-169 WAYQYVNKLSLDSG
+169 
-183 LESTQFFT
+183 
-191 EEYMIEYLTKG
+191 
-202 IPRTTTASSVYLDP
+202 
-216 ACGGGNFLSHIL
+216 L
-228 NQLFVLRYRELDN
+228 N
-241 PIACIE
+241 
-247 NIFNA
+247 
-252 LYGYE
+252 
-257 LDPNLAAVA
+257 
-266 SVNLKLKALMLLA
+266 
-279 KVQQVSTV
+279 T
-287 DWRLFCPNIF
+287 
-297 TSVEPN
+297 
-303 GFGFLEAD
+303 
-311 FSTHRIRRVADGKRE
+311 
-326 NLESMT
+326 
-332 AVATEIYTNPPF
+332 
-344 QTVKGMAS
+344 
-352 SMKEHLKKHFPNA
+352 
-365 KCDLCNA
+365 
-372 FILQCIDKIQTG
+372 
-384 GTIGLVT
+384 
-391 QSSWMYLDS
+391 
-400 FENLRRELITNN
+400 
-412 TIESIADLGSGA
+412 
-424 FYDLSGEKANVALVR
+424 
-439 VTKTPY
+439 
-445 ANACVKVLTLRDIP
+445 
-459 LKEKAAVLGKASDS
+459 
-473 VLLMQQTQLFGGE
+473 
-486 HMAFSLSQTT
+486 
-496 PNTVHAMPG
+496 
-505 KYGDYGI
+505 
-512 PMQGT
+512 
-517 STGDAARLIGYYWE
+517 
-531 HLNDPEWVPVSKG
+531 
-544 GSYSRW
+544 
-550 CGLNSYAMFAELAS
+550 YAMFAELAS

-766 KPAPECRYFIDKKFW
+766 KLAPECRYFIDKKFW

-832 LLMILALLN
+832 LLMILALFN

-949 VRNSFKA
+949 VRNSCKA

>member
-1 MGYISAQQAA
+1 MSNQIHIIQNAITTTISEIFRGDFRRICEVKKAVLHLEAIYFCHGTCYLLKRENMPIKDQLALYQRIELIPQSTTEFFENNRECIINNWPEESALAAKPEILYDALLASEFCVQPERVGYKIDKVSRDIAGAYYTSSDFSAQITYRALESYMDRKRRRAIDSDSFACCNEYENITFLDYSCGCGEFLLAVIQYFDNHVLGYSRKKLATQLRGVDVNPIALMITIARIVSTVEAEDDENLLREVAKNFIVGNPLLHSDKIAPLEVRFDNFALNRLYAETEGINCLELEQQNLVVLGNPPWEKLRFEERAFFRPVCPAISA
-11 TKWGISK
+11 ISQKNK
-18 RRVQVLCTENRI
+18 REKEI
-30 KNATRIGNMWVVP
+30 
-43 EDALKPADGRV
+43 
-54 QTHHTVESPTAR
+54 
-66 AARTA
+66 
-71 LKKLTVN
+71 KKLAVN
-78 AYQEINGKLNNPSTS
+78 WL
-93 KMVFVSLLAT
+93 
-103 TIFCDIQ
+103 
-110 NDESSNEKDDV
+110 
-121 FLMISSELLEIEFKE
+121 ELLEYYQLLQDDYASVKKE
-136 SSRRSFWE
+136 IPKHPLLKV
-144 MFSSLVSDFEKY
+144 SLVGE
-156 IYRYADYVDDILS
+156 
-169 WAYQYVNKLSLDSG
+169 
-183 LESTQFFT
+183 
-191 EEYMIEYLTKG
+191 
-202 IPRTTTASSVYLDP
+202 
-216 ACGGGNFLSHIL
+216 L
-228 NQLFVLRYRELDN
+228 N
-241 PIACIE
+241 
-247 NIFNA
+247 
-252 LYGYE
+252 
-257 LDPNLAAVA
+257 
-266 SVNLKLKALMLLA
+266 
-279 KVQQVSTV
+279 T
-287 DWRLFCPNIF
+287 
-297 TSVEPN
+297 
-303 GFGFLEAD
+303 
-311 FSTHRIRRVADGKRE
+311 
-326 NLESMT
+326 
-332 AVATEIYTNPPF
+332 
-344 QTVKGMAS
+344 
-352 SMKEHLKKHFPNA
+352 
-365 KCDLCNA
+365 
-372 FILQCIDKIQTG
+372 
-384 GTIGLVT
+384 
-391 QSSWMYLDS
+391 
-400 FENLRRELITNN
+400 
-412 TIESIADLGSGA
+412 
-424 FYDLSGEKANVALVR
+424 
-439 VTKTPY
+439 
-445 ANACVKVLTLRDIP
+445 
-459 LKEKAAVLGKASDS
+459 
-473 VLLMQQTQLFGGE
+473 
-486 HMAFSLSQTT
+486 
-496 PNTVHAMPG
+496 
-505 KYGDYGI
+505 
-512 PMQGT
+512 
-517 STGDAARLIGYYWE
+517 
-531 HLNDPEWVPVSKG
+531 
-544 GSYSRW
+544 
-550 CGLNSYAMFAELAS
+550 YAMFAELAS

-832 LLMILALLN
+832 LLMILALFN

>member
-1 MGYISAQQAA
+1 MSNQIHIIQNAITTTISEIFRGDFRRICEVKKAVLHLEAIYFCHGTCYLLKRENMPIKDQLALYQRIELIPQSTTEFFENNRECIINNWPEESALAAKPEILYDALLASEFCVQPERVGYKIDKVSRDIAGAYYTSSDFSAQITYRALESYMDRKRRRAIDSDSFACCNEYENITFLDYSCGCGEFLLAVIQYFDNYVLGYSRKKLATQLRGVDVNPIALMITIARIVSTVEAEDDENLLREVAKNFIVGNPLLHSDKIAPLEVRFDNFALNRLYAETEGINCLELEQQNLVVLGNPPWEKLRFEEQAFFRPVCPAISA
-11 TKWGISK
+11 ISQKNK
-18 RRVQVLCTENRI
+18 REKEI
-30 KNATRIGNMWVVP
+30 
-43 EDALKPADGRV
+43 
-54 QTHHTVESPTAR
+54 
-66 AARTA
+66 
-71 LKKLTVN
+71 KKLAVN
-78 AYQEINGKLNNPSTS
+78 WL
-93 KMVFVSLLAT
+93 
-103 TIFCDIQ
+103 
-110 NDESSNEKDDV
+110 
-121 FLMISSELLEIEFKE
+121 ELLEYYQLLQDDYASVKKE
-136 SSRRSFWE
+136 IPKHPLLKV
-144 MFSSLVSDFEKY
+144 SLVGE
-156 IYRYADYVDDILS
+156 
-169 WAYQYVNKLSLDSG
+169 
-183 LESTQFFT
+183 
-191 EEYMIEYLTKG
+191 
-202 IPRTTTASSVYLDP
+202 
-216 ACGGGNFLSHIL
+216 L
-228 NQLFVLRYRELDN
+228 N
-241 PIACIE
+241 
-247 NIFNA
+247 
-252 LYGYE
+252 
-257 LDPNLAAVA
+257 
-266 SVNLKLKALMLLA
+266 
-279 KVQQVSTV
+279 T
-287 DWRLFCPNIF
+287 
-297 TSVEPN
+297 
-303 GFGFLEAD
+303 
-311 FSTHRIRRVADGKRE
+311 
-326 NLESMT
+326 
-332 AVATEIYTNPPF
+332 
-344 QTVKGMAS
+344 
-352 SMKEHLKKHFPNA
+352 
-365 KCDLCNA
+365 
-372 FILQCIDKIQTG
+372 
-384 GTIGLVT
+384 
-391 QSSWMYLDS
+391 
-400 FENLRRELITNN
+400 
-412 TIESIADLGSGA
+412 
-424 FYDLSGEKANVALVR
+424 
-439 VTKTPY
+439 
-445 ANACVKVLTLRDIP
+445 
-459 LKEKAAVLGKASDS
+459 
-473 VLLMQQTQLFGGE
+473 
-486 HMAFSLSQTT
+486 
-496 PNTVHAMPG
+496 
-505 KYGDYGI
+505 
-512 PMQGT
+512 
-517 STGDAARLIGYYWE
+517 
-531 HLNDPEWVPVSKG
+531 
-544 GSYSRW
+544 
-550 CGLNSYAMFAELAS
+550 YAMFAELAS

-832 LLMILALLN
+832 LLMILALFN

>member
-1 MGYISAQQAA
+1 MSNQIHIIQNAITTTISEIFRGEFRRICEVKKAVLHLEAIYFCHGTCYLLKRENMPIKDQLALYQRIELIPQSTTEFFENNRECIINNWPEESALAAKPEILYDALLASEFCVQPERVGYKIDKVSRDIAGAYYTSSDFSAQITYRALESYMDRKRRRAIDSDSFACCNEYENITFLDYSCGCGEFLLAVIQYFDNHVLGYSRKKLATQLRGVDVNPIALMITIARIVSAVEAEDDENLLREVAKNFIVGNPLLHSDKIAPLEVRFDNFALNRLYAETEGINCLELEQQNLVVLGNPPWEKLRFEERAFFRPVCPAISA
-11 TKWGISK
+11 ISQKNK
-18 RRVQVLCTENRI
+18 REKEI
-30 KNATRIGNMWVVP
+30 
-43 EDALKPADGRV
+43 
-54 QTHHTVESPTAR
+54 
-66 AARTA
+66 
-71 LKKLTVN
+71 KKLAVN
-78 AYQEINGKLNNPSTS
+78 WL
-93 KMVFVSLLAT
+93 
-103 TIFCDIQ
+103 
-110 NDESSNEKDDV
+110 
-121 FLMISSELLEIEFKE
+121 ELLEYYQLLQDDYASVKKE
-136 SSRRSFWE
+136 IPKHPLLKV
-144 MFSSLVSDFEKY
+144 SLVGE
-156 IYRYADYVDDILS
+156 
-169 WAYQYVNKLSLDSG
+169 
-183 LESTQFFT
+183 
-191 EEYMIEYLTKG
+191 
-202 IPRTTTASSVYLDP
+202 
-216 ACGGGNFLSHIL
+216 L
-228 NQLFVLRYRELDN
+228 N
-241 PIACIE
+241 
-247 NIFNA
+247 
-252 LYGYE
+252 
-257 LDPNLAAVA
+257 
-266 SVNLKLKALMLLA
+266 
-279 KVQQVSTV
+279 T
-287 DWRLFCPNIF
+287 
-297 TSVEPN
+297 
-303 GFGFLEAD
+303 
-311 FSTHRIRRVADGKRE
+311 
-326 NLESMT
+326 
-332 AVATEIYTNPPF
+332 
-344 QTVKGMAS
+344 
-352 SMKEHLKKHFPNA
+352 
-365 KCDLCNA
+365 
-372 FILQCIDKIQTG
+372 
-384 GTIGLVT
+384 
-391 QSSWMYLDS
+391 
-400 FENLRRELITNN
+400 
-412 TIESIADLGSGA
+412 
-424 FYDLSGEKANVALVR
+424 
-439 VTKTPY
+439 
-445 ANACVKVLTLRDIP
+445 
-459 LKEKAAVLGKASDS
+459 
-473 VLLMQQTQLFGGE
+473 
-486 HMAFSLSQTT
+486 
-496 PNTVHAMPG
+496 
-505 KYGDYGI
+505 
-512 PMQGT
+512 
-517 STGDAARLIGYYWE
+517 
-531 HLNDPEWVPVSKG
+531 
-544 GSYSRW
+544 
-550 CGLNSYAMFAELAS
+550 YAMFAELAS
-564 RLTEKDGFAAIIV
+564 RLTEKDGFAAIIA

-832 LLMILALLN
+832 LLMILALFN

>member
-1 MGYISAQQAA
+1 MSNQIHIIQNAITTTISEIFRGDFRRICEVKKAVLHLEAIYFCHGTCYLLKRENMPIKDQLALYQRIELIPQSTTEFFENNRECIINNWPEESALAAKPEILYDALLASEFCVQPERVGYKIDKVSRDIAGAYYTSSDFSAQITYRALESYMDRKRRRAIDSDSFACCNEYENITFLDYSCGCGEFLLAVIQYFDNHVLGYSRKKLATQLRGVDVNPIALMITIARIVSAVEAEDDENLLREVAKDFIVGNPLLHSDKIAPLEVRFDNFALNRLYAETEGINCLELEQQNLVVLGNPPWEKLRFEERAFFRPVCPAISA
-11 TKWGISK
+11 ISQKNK
-18 RRVQVLCTENRI
+18 REKEI
-30 KNATRIGNMWVVP
+30 
-43 EDALKPADGRV
+43 
-54 QTHHTVESPTAR
+54 
-66 AARTA
+66 
-71 LKKLTVN
+71 KKLAVN
-78 AYQEINGKLNNPSTS
+78 WL
-93 KMVFVSLLAT
+93 
-103 TIFCDIQ
+103 
-110 NDESSNEKDDV
+110 
-121 FLMISSELLEIEFKE
+121 ELLEYYQLLQDDYASVKKE
-136 SSRRSFWE
+136 IPKHPLLKV
-144 MFSSLVSDFEKY
+144 SLVGE
-156 IYRYADYVDDILS
+156 
-169 WAYQYVNKLSLDSG
+169 
-183 LESTQFFT
+183 
-191 EEYMIEYLTKG
+191 
-202 IPRTTTASSVYLDP
+202 
-216 ACGGGNFLSHIL
+216 L
-228 NQLFVLRYRELDN
+228 N
-241 PIACIE
+241 
-247 NIFNA
+247 
-252 LYGYE
+252 
-257 LDPNLAAVA
+257 
-266 SVNLKLKALMLLA
+266 
-279 KVQQVSTV
+279 T
-287 DWRLFCPNIF
+287 
-297 TSVEPN
+297 
-303 GFGFLEAD
+303 
-311 FSTHRIRRVADGKRE
+311 
-326 NLESMT
+326 
-332 AVATEIYTNPPF
+332 
-344 QTVKGMAS
+344 
-352 SMKEHLKKHFPNA
+352 
-365 KCDLCNA
+365 
-372 FILQCIDKIQTG
+372 
-384 GTIGLVT
+384 
-391 QSSWMYLDS
+391 
-400 FENLRRELITNN
+400 
-412 TIESIADLGSGA
+412 
-424 FYDLSGEKANVALVR
+424 
-439 VTKTPY
+439 
-445 ANACVKVLTLRDIP
+445 
-459 LKEKAAVLGKASDS
+459 
-473 VLLMQQTQLFGGE
+473 
-486 HMAFSLSQTT
+486 
-496 PNTVHAMPG
+496 
-505 KYGDYGI
+505 
-512 PMQGT
+512 
-517 STGDAARLIGYYWE
+517 
-531 HLNDPEWVPVSKG
+531 
-544 GSYSRW
+544 
-550 CGLNSYAMFAELAS
+550 YAMFAELAS

-659 ELINPETGLLPN
+659 EFINPETGLLPN

-832 LLMILALLN
+832 LLMILALFN

>member
-1 MGYISAQQAA
+1 MSNQIHIIQNAITTTISEIFRGDFRRICEVKKAVLHLEAIYFCHGTCYLLKRENMPIKDQLALYQRIELIPQSTTEFFENNRECIINNWPEESALAAKPEILYDALLASEFCVQPERVGYKIDKVSRDIAGAYYTSSDFSAQITYRALESYMDRKRRRAIDSDSFACCNEYENITFLDYSCGCGEFLLAVIQYFDNHVLGYSRKKLATQLRGVDVNPIALMITIARIVSAVEAEDDENLLREVAKNFIVGNPLLHSDKIAPLEVRFDNFALNRLYAETEGINCLELEQQNLVVLGNPPWEKLRFEERAFFRPVCPAISA
-11 TKWGISK
+11 ISQKNK
-18 RRVQVLCTENRI
+18 REKEI
-30 KNATRIGNMWVVP
+30 
-43 EDALKPADGRV
+43 
-54 QTHHTVESPTAR
+54 
-66 AARTA
+66 
-71 LKKLTVN
+71 KKLAVN
-78 AYQEINGKLNNPSTS
+78 WL
-93 KMVFVSLLAT
+93 
-103 TIFCDIQ
+103 
-110 NDESSNEKDDV
+110 
-121 FLMISSELLEIEFKE
+121 ELLEYYQLLQDDYASVKKE
-136 SSRRSFWE
+136 IPKHPLLKV
-144 MFSSLVSDFEKY
+144 SLVGE
-156 IYRYADYVDDILS
+156 
-169 WAYQYVNKLSLDSG
+169 
-183 LESTQFFT
+183 
-191 EEYMIEYLTKG
+191 
-202 IPRTTTASSVYLDP
+202 
-216 ACGGGNFLSHIL
+216 L
-228 NQLFVLRYRELDN
+228 N
-241 PIACIE
+241 
-247 NIFNA
+247 
-252 LYGYE
+252 
-257 LDPNLAAVA
+257 
-266 SVNLKLKALMLLA
+266 
-279 KVQQVSTV
+279 T
-287 DWRLFCPNIF
+287 
-297 TSVEPN
+297 
-303 GFGFLEAD
+303 
-311 FSTHRIRRVADGKRE
+311 
-326 NLESMT
+326 
-332 AVATEIYTNPPF
+332 
-344 QTVKGMAS
+344 
-352 SMKEHLKKHFPNA
+352 
-365 KCDLCNA
+365 
-372 FILQCIDKIQTG
+372 
-384 GTIGLVT
+384 
-391 QSSWMYLDS
+391 
-400 FENLRRELITNN
+400 
-412 TIESIADLGSGA
+412 
-424 FYDLSGEKANVALVR
+424 
-439 VTKTPY
+439 
-445 ANACVKVLTLRDIP
+445 
-459 LKEKAAVLGKASDS
+459 
-473 VLLMQQTQLFGGE
+473 
-486 HMAFSLSQTT
+486 
-496 PNTVHAMPG
+496 
-505 KYGDYGI
+505 
-512 PMQGT
+512 
-517 STGDAARLIGYYWE
+517 
-531 HLNDPEWVPVSKG
+531 
-544 GSYSRW
+544 
-550 CGLNSYAMFAELAS
+550 YAMFAELAS

-645 ILSSVPINVTSEEL
+645 ILSSVPINVTGEEL

-832 LLMILALLN
+832 LLMILALFN

-886 ALDAVRALERLLY
+886 ALDAARALERLLY

>member
-1 MGYISAQQAA
+1 MSNQIHIIQNAITTTISEIFRGEFRRICEVKKAVLHLEAIYFCHGTCYLLKRENMPIKDQLALYQRIELIPQSTTEFFENNRECIINNWPEESALAAKPEILYDALLASEFCVQPERVGYKIDKVSRDIAGAYYTSSDFSAQITYRALESYMDRKRRRAIDSDSFACCNEYENITFLDYSCGCGEFLLAVIQYFDNHVLGYSRKKLATQLRGVDVNPIALMITIARIVSAVEAEDDENLLREVAKNFIVGNPLLHSDKIAPLEVRFDNFALNRLYAETEGINCLELEQQNLVVLGNPPWEKLRFEERAFFRPVCPAISA
-11 TKWGISK
+11 ISQKNK
-18 RRVQVLCTENRI
+18 REKEI
-30 KNATRIGNMWVVP
+30 
-43 EDALKPADGRV
+43 
-54 QTHHTVESPTAR
+54 
-66 AARTA
+66 
-71 LKKLTVN
+71 KKLAVN
-78 AYQEINGKLNNPSTS
+78 WL
-93 KMVFVSLLAT
+93 
-103 TIFCDIQ
+103 
-110 NDESSNEKDDV
+110 
-121 FLMISSELLEIEFKE
+121 ELLEYYQLLQDDYASVKKE
-136 SSRRSFWE
+136 IPKHPLLKV
-144 MFSSLVSDFEKY
+144 SLVGE
-156 IYRYADYVDDILS
+156 
-169 WAYQYVNKLSLDSG
+169 
-183 LESTQFFT
+183 
-191 EEYMIEYLTKG
+191 
-202 IPRTTTASSVYLDP
+202 
-216 ACGGGNFLSHIL
+216 L
-228 NQLFVLRYRELDN
+228 N
-241 PIACIE
+241 
-247 NIFNA
+247 
-252 LYGYE
+252 
-257 LDPNLAAVA
+257 
-266 SVNLKLKALMLLA
+266 
-279 KVQQVSTV
+279 T
-287 DWRLFCPNIF
+287 
-297 TSVEPN
+297 
-303 GFGFLEAD
+303 
-311 FSTHRIRRVADGKRE
+311 
-326 NLESMT
+326 
-332 AVATEIYTNPPF
+332 
-344 QTVKGMAS
+344 
-352 SMKEHLKKHFPNA
+352 
-365 KCDLCNA
+365 
-372 FILQCIDKIQTG
+372 
-384 GTIGLVT
+384 
-391 QSSWMYLDS
+391 
-400 FENLRRELITNN
+400 
-412 TIESIADLGSGA
+412 
-424 FYDLSGEKANVALVR
+424 
-439 VTKTPY
+439 
-445 ANACVKVLTLRDIP
+445 
-459 LKEKAAVLGKASDS
+459 
-473 VLLMQQTQLFGGE
+473 
-486 HMAFSLSQTT
+486 
-496 PNTVHAMPG
+496 
-505 KYGDYGI
+505 
-512 PMQGT
+512 
-517 STGDAARLIGYYWE
+517 
-531 HLNDPEWVPVSKG
+531 
-544 GSYSRW
+544 
-550 CGLNSYAMFAELAS
+550 YAMFAELAS

-832 LLMILALLN
+832 LLMILALFN

-875 SMVTLHGVDYT
+875 IMVTLHGVDYT

>member
-1 MGYISAQQAA
+1 MSNQIHIIQNAITTTISEIFRGDFRRICEVKKAVLHLEAIYFCHGTCYLLKRENMPIKDQLALYQRIELIPQSTTEFFENNRECIINNWPEESALAAKPEILYDALLASEFCVQPERVGYKIDKVRRDIAGAYYTSSDFSAQITYRALESYMDRKRRRAIDSDSFACCNEYENITFLDYSCGCGEFLLAVIQYFDNHVLGYSRKKLATQLRGVDVNPIALMITIARIVSAVEAEDDENLLREVAKNFIVGNPLLHSDKIAPLEVRFDNFALNRLYAETEGINCLELEQQNLVVLGNPPWEKLRFEERAFFRPVCPAISA
-11 TKWGISK
+11 ISQKNK
-18 RRVQVLCTENRI
+18 REKEI
-30 KNATRIGNMWVVP
+30 
-43 EDALKPADGRV
+43 
-54 QTHHTVESPTAR
+54 
-66 AARTA
+66 
-71 LKKLTVN
+71 KKLAVN
-78 AYQEINGKLNNPSTS
+78 WL
-93 KMVFVSLLAT
+93 
-103 TIFCDIQ
+103 
-110 NDESSNEKDDV
+110 
-121 FLMISSELLEIEFKE
+121 ELLEYYQLLQDDYASVKKE
-136 SSRRSFWE
+136 IPKHPLLKV
-144 MFSSLVSDFEKY
+144 SLVGE
-156 IYRYADYVDDILS
+156 
-169 WAYQYVNKLSLDSG
+169 
-183 LESTQFFT
+183 
-191 EEYMIEYLTKG
+191 
-202 IPRTTTASSVYLDP
+202 
-216 ACGGGNFLSHIL
+216 L
-228 NQLFVLRYRELDN
+228 N
-241 PIACIE
+241 
-247 NIFNA
+247 
-252 LYGYE
+252 
-257 LDPNLAAVA
+257 
-266 SVNLKLKALMLLA
+266 
-279 KVQQVSTV
+279 T
-287 DWRLFCPNIF
+287 
-297 TSVEPN
+297 
-303 GFGFLEAD
+303 
-311 FSTHRIRRVADGKRE
+311 
-326 NLESMT
+326 
-332 AVATEIYTNPPF
+332 
-344 QTVKGMAS
+344 
-352 SMKEHLKKHFPNA
+352 
-365 KCDLCNA
+365 
-372 FILQCIDKIQTG
+372 
-384 GTIGLVT
+384 
-391 QSSWMYLDS
+391 
-400 FENLRRELITNN
+400 
-412 TIESIADLGSGA
+412 
-424 FYDLSGEKANVALVR
+424 
-439 VTKTPY
+439 
-445 ANACVKVLTLRDIP
+445 
-459 LKEKAAVLGKASDS
+459 
-473 VLLMQQTQLFGGE
+473 
-486 HMAFSLSQTT
+486 
-496 PNTVHAMPG
+496 
-505 KYGDYGI
+505 
-512 PMQGT
+512 
-517 STGDAARLIGYYWE
+517 
-531 HLNDPEWVPVSKG
+531 
-544 GSYSRW
+544 
-550 CGLNSYAMFAELAS
+550 YAMFAELAS

-766 KPAPECRYFIDKKFW
+766 KLAPECRYFIDKKFW

-832 LLMILALLN
+832 LLMILALFN

>member
-1 MGYISAQQAA
+1 MSNQIHIIQNAITTTISEIFRGDFRRICEVKKAVLHLEAIYFCHGTCYLLKRENMPIKDQLALYQRIELIPQSTTEFFENNRECIINNWPEESALAAKPEILYDALLASEFCVQPERVGYKIDKVSRDIAGAYYTSSDFSAQITYRALESYMDRKRRRAIDSDSFACCNEYENITFLDYSCGCGEFLLAVIQYFDNHVLGYSRKKLATQLRGVDVNPIALMITIARIVSAVEAENDENLLREVAKNFIVGNPLLHSDKIAPLEVRFDNFALNRLYAETEGINCLELEQQNLVVLGNPPWEKLRFEERAFFRPVCPAISA
-11 TKWGISK
+11 ISQKNK
-18 RRVQVLCTENRI
+18 REKEI
-30 KNATRIGNMWVVP
+30 
-43 EDALKPADGRV
+43 
-54 QTHHTVESPTAR
+54 
-66 AARTA
+66 
-71 LKKLTVN
+71 KKLAVN
-78 AYQEINGKLNNPSTS
+78 WL
-93 KMVFVSLLAT
+93 
-103 TIFCDIQ
+103 
-110 NDESSNEKDDV
+110 
-121 FLMISSELLEIEFKE
+121 ELLEYYQLLQDDYASVKKE
-136 SSRRSFWE
+136 IPKHPLLKV
-144 MFSSLVSDFEKY
+144 SLVGE
-156 IYRYADYVDDILS
+156 
-169 WAYQYVNKLSLDSG
+169 
-183 LESTQFFT
+183 
-191 EEYMIEYLTKG
+191 
-202 IPRTTTASSVYLDP
+202 
-216 ACGGGNFLSHIL
+216 L
-228 NQLFVLRYRELDN
+228 N
-241 PIACIE
+241 
-247 NIFNA
+247 
-252 LYGYE
+252 
-257 LDPNLAAVA
+257 
-266 SVNLKLKALMLLA
+266 
-279 KVQQVSTV
+279 T
-287 DWRLFCPNIF
+287 
-297 TSVEPN
+297 
-303 GFGFLEAD
+303 
-311 FSTHRIRRVADGKRE
+311 
-326 NLESMT
+326 
-332 AVATEIYTNPPF
+332 
-344 QTVKGMAS
+344 
-352 SMKEHLKKHFPNA
+352 
-365 KCDLCNA
+365 
-372 FILQCIDKIQTG
+372 
-384 GTIGLVT
+384 
-391 QSSWMYLDS
+391 
-400 FENLRRELITNN
+400 
-412 TIESIADLGSGA
+412 
-424 FYDLSGEKANVALVR
+424 
-439 VTKTPY
+439 
-445 ANACVKVLTLRDIP
+445 
-459 LKEKAAVLGKASDS
+459 
-473 VLLMQQTQLFGGE
+473 
-486 HMAFSLSQTT
+486 
-496 PNTVHAMPG
+496 
-505 KYGDYGI
+505 
-512 PMQGT
+512 
-517 STGDAARLIGYYWE
+517 
-531 HLNDPEWVPVSKG
+531 
-544 GSYSRW
+544 
-550 CGLNSYAMFAELAS
+550 YAMFAELAS

-766 KPAPECRYFIDKKFW
+766 KLAPECRYFIDKKFW

-832 LLMILALLN
+832 LLMILALFN

>member
-1 MGYISAQQAA
+1 MSNQIHIIQNAITTTISEIFRGDFRRICEVKKAVLHLEAIYFCHGTCYLLKRENMPIKDQLALYQRIELIPQSTTEFFENNRECIINNWPEESALAAKPEILYDALLASEFCVQPERVGYKIDKVSRDIAGAYYTSSDFSAQITYRALESYMDRKRRRAIDSDSFACCNEYENITFLDYSCGCGEFLLAVIQYFDNHVLGYSRKKLATQLRGVDVNPIALMITIARIVSAVEAEDDENLLREVAKNFIVGNPLLHSDKIAPLEVRFDNFALNRLYAETEGINCLELEQQNLVVVGNPPWEKLRFEERAFFRPVCPAISA
-11 TKWGISK
+11 ISQKNK
-18 RRVQVLCTENRI
+18 REKEI
-30 KNATRIGNMWVVP
+30 
-43 EDALKPADGRV
+43 
-54 QTHHTVESPTAR
+54 
-66 AARTA
+66 
-71 LKKLTVN
+71 KKLAVN
-78 AYQEINGKLNNPSTS
+78 WL
-93 KMVFVSLLAT
+93 
-103 TIFCDIQ
+103 
-110 NDESSNEKDDV
+110 
-121 FLMISSELLEIEFKE
+121 ELLEYYQLLQDDYASVKKE
-136 SSRRSFWE
+136 IPKHPLLKV
-144 MFSSLVSDFEKY
+144 SLVGE
-156 IYRYADYVDDILS
+156 
-169 WAYQYVNKLSLDSG
+169 
-183 LESTQFFT
+183 
-191 EEYMIEYLTKG
+191 
-202 IPRTTTASSVYLDP
+202 
-216 ACGGGNFLSHIL
+216 L
-228 NQLFVLRYRELDN
+228 N
-241 PIACIE
+241 
-247 NIFNA
+247 
-252 LYGYE
+252 
-257 LDPNLAAVA
+257 
-266 SVNLKLKALMLLA
+266 
-279 KVQQVSTV
+279 T
-287 DWRLFCPNIF
+287 
-297 TSVEPN
+297 
-303 GFGFLEAD
+303 
-311 FSTHRIRRVADGKRE
+311 
-326 NLESMT
+326 
-332 AVATEIYTNPPF
+332 
-344 QTVKGMAS
+344 
-352 SMKEHLKKHFPNA
+352 
-365 KCDLCNA
+365 
-372 FILQCIDKIQTG
+372 
-384 GTIGLVT
+384 
-391 QSSWMYLDS
+391 
-400 FENLRRELITNN
+400 
-412 TIESIADLGSGA
+412 
-424 FYDLSGEKANVALVR
+424 
-439 VTKTPY
+439 
-445 ANACVKVLTLRDIP
+445 
-459 LKEKAAVLGKASDS
+459 
-473 VLLMQQTQLFGGE
+473 
-486 HMAFSLSQTT
+486 
-496 PNTVHAMPG
+496 
-505 KYGDYGI
+505 
-512 PMQGT
+512 
-517 STGDAARLIGYYWE
+517 
-531 HLNDPEWVPVSKG
+531 
-544 GSYSRW
+544 
-550 CGLNSYAMFAELAS
+550 YAMFAELAS

-766 KPAPECRYFIDKKFW
+766 KLAPECRYFIDKKFW

-832 LLMILALLN
+832 LLMILALFN

>member
-1 MGYISAQQAA
+1 MSNQIHIIQNAITTTISEIFRGEFRRICEVKKAVLHLEAIYFCHGTCYLLKRENMPIKDQLALYQRIELIPQSTTEFFENNRECIINNWPEESALAAKPEILYDALLASEFCVQPERVGYKIDKVSRDIAGAYYTSSDFSAQITYRALESYMDRKRRCAIDSDSFACCNEYENITFLDYSCGCGEFLLAVIQYFDNHVLGYSRKKLATQLRGVDVNPIALMITIARIVSAVEAEDDENLLREVAKNFIVGNPLLHSDKIAPLEVRFDNFALNRLYAETEGINCLELEQQNLVVLGNPPWEKLRFEERAFFRPVCPAISA
-11 TKWGISK
+11 ISQKNK
-18 RRVQVLCTENRI
+18 REQEI
-30 KNATRIGNMWVVP
+30 
-43 EDALKPADGRV
+43 
-54 QTHHTVESPTAR
+54 
-66 AARTA
+66 
-71 LKKLTVN
+71 KKLAVN
-78 AYQEINGKLNNPSTS
+78 WL
-93 KMVFVSLLAT
+93 
-103 TIFCDIQ
+103 
-110 NDESSNEKDDV
+110 
-121 FLMISSELLEIEFKE
+121 ELLEYYQLLQDDYASVKKE
-136 SSRRSFWE
+136 IPKHPLLKV
-144 MFSSLVSDFEKY
+144 SLVGE
-156 IYRYADYVDDILS
+156 
-169 WAYQYVNKLSLDSG
+169 
-183 LESTQFFT
+183 
-191 EEYMIEYLTKG
+191 
-202 IPRTTTASSVYLDP
+202 
-216 ACGGGNFLSHIL
+216 L
-228 NQLFVLRYRELDN
+228 N
-241 PIACIE
+241 
-247 NIFNA
+247 
-252 LYGYE
+252 
-257 LDPNLAAVA
+257 
-266 SVNLKLKALMLLA
+266 
-279 KVQQVSTV
+279 T
-287 DWRLFCPNIF
+287 
-297 TSVEPN
+297 
-303 GFGFLEAD
+303 
-311 FSTHRIRRVADGKRE
+311 
-326 NLESMT
+326 
-332 AVATEIYTNPPF
+332 
-344 QTVKGMAS
+344 
-352 SMKEHLKKHFPNA
+352 
-365 KCDLCNA
+365 
-372 FILQCIDKIQTG
+372 
-384 GTIGLVT
+384 
-391 QSSWMYLDS
+391 
-400 FENLRRELITNN
+400 
-412 TIESIADLGSGA
+412 
-424 FYDLSGEKANVALVR
+424 
-439 VTKTPY
+439 
-445 ANACVKVLTLRDIP
+445 
-459 LKEKAAVLGKASDS
+459 
-473 VLLMQQTQLFGGE
+473 
-486 HMAFSLSQTT
+486 
-496 PNTVHAMPG
+496 
-505 KYGDYGI
+505 
-512 PMQGT
+512 
-517 STGDAARLIGYYWE
+517 
-531 HLNDPEWVPVSKG
+531 
-544 GSYSRW
+544 
-550 CGLNSYAMFAELAS
+550 YAMFAELAS
-564 RLTEKDGFAAIIV
+564 RLTEKDGFAAIIA

-832 LLMILALLN
+832 LLMILALFN

>member
-1 MGYISAQQAA
+1 MSNQIHIIQNAITTTISEIFRGDFRRICEVKKAVLHLEAIYFCHGTCYLLKRENMPIKDQLALYQRIELIPQSTTEFSENNRECIINNWPEESALAAKPEILYDALLASEFCVQPERVGYKIDKVSRDIAGAYYTSSDFSAQITYRALESYMDRKRRRAIDSDSFACCNEYENITFLDYSCGCGEFLLAVIQYFDNHVLGYSRKKLATQLRGVDVNPIALMITIARIVSAVEAEDDENLLREVAKNFIVGNPLLHSDKIAPLEVRFDNFALNRLYAETEGINCLELEQQNLVVLGNPPWEKLRFEERAFFRPVCPAISA
-11 TKWGISK
+11 ISQKNK
-18 RRVQVLCTENRI
+18 REKEI
-30 KNATRIGNMWVVP
+30 
-43 EDALKPADGRV
+43 
-54 QTHHTVESPTAR
+54 
-66 AARTA
+66 
-71 LKKLTVN
+71 KKLAVN
-78 AYQEINGKLNNPSTS
+78 WL
-93 KMVFVSLLAT
+93 
-103 TIFCDIQ
+103 
-110 NDESSNEKDDV
+110 
-121 FLMISSELLEIEFKE
+121 ELLEYYQLLQDDYASVKKE
-136 SSRRSFWE
+136 IPKHPLLKV
-144 MFSSLVSDFEKY
+144 SLVGE
-156 IYRYADYVDDILS
+156 
-169 WAYQYVNKLSLDSG
+169 
-183 LESTQFFT
+183 
-191 EEYMIEYLTKG
+191 
-202 IPRTTTASSVYLDP
+202 
-216 ACGGGNFLSHIL
+216 L
-228 NQLFVLRYRELDN
+228 N
-241 PIACIE
+241 
-247 NIFNA
+247 
-252 LYGYE
+252 
-257 LDPNLAAVA
+257 
-266 SVNLKLKALMLLA
+266 
-279 KVQQVSTV
+279 T
-287 DWRLFCPNIF
+287 
-297 TSVEPN
+297 
-303 GFGFLEAD
+303 
-311 FSTHRIRRVADGKRE
+311 
-326 NLESMT
+326 
-332 AVATEIYTNPPF
+332 
-344 QTVKGMAS
+344 
-352 SMKEHLKKHFPNA
+352 
-365 KCDLCNA
+365 
-372 FILQCIDKIQTG
+372 
-384 GTIGLVT
+384 
-391 QSSWMYLDS
+391 
-400 FENLRRELITNN
+400 
-412 TIESIADLGSGA
+412 
-424 FYDLSGEKANVALVR
+424 
-439 VTKTPY
+439 
-445 ANACVKVLTLRDIP
+445 
-459 LKEKAAVLGKASDS
+459 
-473 VLLMQQTQLFGGE
+473 
-486 HMAFSLSQTT
+486 
-496 PNTVHAMPG
+496 
-505 KYGDYGI
+505 
-512 PMQGT
+512 
-517 STGDAARLIGYYWE
+517 
-531 HLNDPEWVPVSKG
+531 
-544 GSYSRW
+544 
-550 CGLNSYAMFAELAS
+550 YAMFAELAS

-766 KPAPECRYFIDKKFW
+766 KLAPECRYFIDKKFW

-832 LLMILALLN
+832 LLMILALFN

>member
-1 MGYISAQQAA
+1 MSNQIHIIQNAITTTISEIFRGDFRRICEVKKAVLHLEAIYFCHGTCYLLKRENMPIKDQLALYQRIELIPQSTTEFFENNRECIINNWPEESALAAKPEILYDALLASEFCVQPERVGYKIDKVSRDIAGAYYTSSDFSAQITYRALESYMDRKRRRAIDSDSFACCNEYENITFLDYSCGCGEFLLAVIQYFDNHVLGYSRKKLATQLRGVDVNPIALMITIARIVSAVEAEDDENLLREVAKNFIVGNPLLHSDKIAPLEVRFDNFALNRLYAETEGINCLELEQQNLVVLGNPPWEKLRFEERAFFRPVCPAISA
-11 TKWGISK
+11 ISQKNK
-18 RRVQVLCTENRI
+18 REKEI
-30 KNATRIGNMWVVP
+30 
-43 EDALKPADGRV
+43 
-54 QTHHTVESPTAR
+54 
-66 AARTA
+66 
-71 LKKLTVN
+71 KKLAVN
-78 AYQEINGKLNNPSTS
+78 WL
-93 KMVFVSLLAT
+93 
-103 TIFCDIQ
+103 
-110 NDESSNEKDDV
+110 
-121 FLMISSELLEIEFKE
+121 ELLEYYQLLQDDYASVKKE
-136 SSRRSFWE
+136 IPKHPLLKV
-144 MFSSLVSDFEKY
+144 SLVGE
-156 IYRYADYVDDILS
+156 
-169 WAYQYVNKLSLDSG
+169 
-183 LESTQFFT
+183 
-191 EEYMIEYLTKG
+191 
-202 IPRTTTASSVYLDP
+202 
-216 ACGGGNFLSHIL
+216 L
-228 NQLFVLRYRELDN
+228 N
-241 PIACIE
+241 
-247 NIFNA
+247 
-252 LYGYE
+252 
-257 LDPNLAAVA
+257 
-266 SVNLKLKALMLLA
+266 
-279 KVQQVSTV
+279 T
-287 DWRLFCPNIF
+287 
-297 TSVEPN
+297 
-303 GFGFLEAD
+303 
-311 FSTHRIRRVADGKRE
+311 
-326 NLESMT
+326 
-332 AVATEIYTNPPF
+332 
-344 QTVKGMAS
+344 
-352 SMKEHLKKHFPNA
+352 
-365 KCDLCNA
+365 
-372 FILQCIDKIQTG
+372 
-384 GTIGLVT
+384 
-391 QSSWMYLDS
+391 
-400 FENLRRELITNN
+400 
-412 TIESIADLGSGA
+412 
-424 FYDLSGEKANVALVR
+424 
-439 VTKTPY
+439 
-445 ANACVKVLTLRDIP
+445 
-459 LKEKAAVLGKASDS
+459 
-473 VLLMQQTQLFGGE
+473 
-486 HMAFSLSQTT
+486 
-496 PNTVHAMPG
+496 
-505 KYGDYGI
+505 
-512 PMQGT
+512 
-517 STGDAARLIGYYWE
+517 
-531 HLNDPEWVPVSKG
+531 
-544 GSYSRW
+544 
-550 CGLNSYAMFAELAS
+550 YAMFAELAS

-832 LLMILALLN
+832 LLMILALFN

-938 MYGLTSAEEKM
+938 MYGLTSAEEKI

>member
-1 MGYISAQQAA
+1 MSNQIHIIQNAITTTISEIFRGDFRRICEVKKAVLHLEAIYFCHGTCYLLKRENMPIKDQLALYQRIELIPQSTTEFFENNRECIINNWPEESALAAKPEILYDALLASEFCVQPERVGYKIDKVSRDIAGAYYTSSDFSAQITYRALESYMDRKRRRAIDSDSFACCNEYENITFLDYSCGCGEFLLAVIQYFDNHVLGYSRKKLATQLRGVDVNPIALMITIARIVSAVEAEDDENLLREVAKNFIVGNPLLHSDKIAPLEVRFDNFALNRLYAETEGINCLELEQQNLVVLGNPPWEKLRFEERAFFRPVCSAISA
-11 TKWGISK
+11 ISQKNK
-18 RRVQVLCTENRI
+18 REKEI
-30 KNATRIGNMWVVP
+30 
-43 EDALKPADGRV
+43 
-54 QTHHTVESPTAR
+54 
-66 AARTA
+66 
-71 LKKLTVN
+71 KKLAVN
-78 AYQEINGKLNNPSTS
+78 WL
-93 KMVFVSLLAT
+93 
-103 TIFCDIQ
+103 
-110 NDESSNEKDDV
+110 
-121 FLMISSELLEIEFKE
+121 ELLEYYQLLQDDYASVKKE
-136 SSRRSFWE
+136 IPKHPLLKV
-144 MFSSLVSDFEKY
+144 SLVGE
-156 IYRYADYVDDILS
+156 
-169 WAYQYVNKLSLDSG
+169 
-183 LESTQFFT
+183 
-191 EEYMIEYLTKG
+191 
-202 IPRTTTASSVYLDP
+202 
-216 ACGGGNFLSHIL
+216 L
-228 NQLFVLRYRELDN
+228 N
-241 PIACIE
+241 
-247 NIFNA
+247 
-252 LYGYE
+252 
-257 LDPNLAAVA
+257 
-266 SVNLKLKALMLLA
+266 
-279 KVQQVSTV
+279 T
-287 DWRLFCPNIF
+287 
-297 TSVEPN
+297 
-303 GFGFLEAD
+303 
-311 FSTHRIRRVADGKRE
+311 
-326 NLESMT
+326 
-332 AVATEIYTNPPF
+332 
-344 QTVKGMAS
+344 
-352 SMKEHLKKHFPNA
+352 
-365 KCDLCNA
+365 
-372 FILQCIDKIQTG
+372 
-384 GTIGLVT
+384 
-391 QSSWMYLDS
+391 
-400 FENLRRELITNN
+400 
-412 TIESIADLGSGA
+412 
-424 FYDLSGEKANVALVR
+424 
-439 VTKTPY
+439 
-445 ANACVKVLTLRDIP
+445 
-459 LKEKAAVLGKASDS
+459 
-473 VLLMQQTQLFGGE
+473 
-486 HMAFSLSQTT
+486 
-496 PNTVHAMPG
+496 
-505 KYGDYGI
+505 
-512 PMQGT
+512 
-517 STGDAARLIGYYWE
+517 
-531 HLNDPEWVPVSKG
+531 
-544 GSYSRW
+544 
-550 CGLNSYAMFAELAS
+550 YAMFAELAS

-766 KPAPECRYFIDKKFW
+766 KLAPECRYFIDKKFW

-832 LLMILALLN
+832 LLMILALFN

>member
-1 MGYISAQQAA
+1 MSNQIHIIQNAITTTISEIFRGDFRRICEVKKAVLHLEAIYFCHGTCYLLKRENMPIKDQLALYQRIELIPQSTTEFFENNRECIINNWPEESALAAKPEILYDALLASEFCVQPERVGYKIDKVSRDIAGAYYTSSDFSAQITYRALESYMDRKRRRAIDSDSFACCNEYENITFLDYSCGCGEFLLAVIQYFDNHVLGYSRKKLATQLRGVDVNPIALMITIARIVSAVEAEDDENLLREVAKNFIVGNPLLHSDKIAPLEVRFDNFALNRLYAETEGINCLELEQQNLVVLGNPPWEKLRFEERAFFRPVCPAISA
-11 TKWGISK
+11 ISQKNK
-18 RRVQVLCTENRI
+18 REKEI
-30 KNATRIGNMWVVP
+30 
-43 EDALKPADGRV
+43 
-54 QTHHTVESPTAR
+54 
-66 AARTA
+66 
-71 LKKLTVN
+71 KKLAVN
-78 AYQEINGKLNNPSTS
+78 WL
-93 KMVFVSLLAT
+93 
-103 TIFCDIQ
+103 
-110 NDESSNEKDDV
+110 
-121 FLMISSELLEIEFKE
+121 ELLEYYQLLQDDYASVKKE
-136 SSRRSFWE
+136 IPKHPLLKV
-144 MFSSLVSDFEKY
+144 SLVGE
-156 IYRYADYVDDILS
+156 
-169 WAYQYVNKLSLDSG
+169 
-183 LESTQFFT
+183 
-191 EEYMIEYLTKG
+191 
-202 IPRTTTASSVYLDP
+202 
-216 ACGGGNFLSHIL
+216 L
-228 NQLFVLRYRELDN
+228 N
-241 PIACIE
+241 
-247 NIFNA
+247 
-252 LYGYE
+252 
-257 LDPNLAAVA
+257 
-266 SVNLKLKALMLLA
+266 
-279 KVQQVSTV
+279 T
-287 DWRLFCPNIF
+287 
-297 TSVEPN
+297 
-303 GFGFLEAD
+303 
-311 FSTHRIRRVADGKRE
+311 
-326 NLESMT
+326 
-332 AVATEIYTNPPF
+332 
-344 QTVKGMAS
+344 
-352 SMKEHLKKHFPNA
+352 
-365 KCDLCNA
+365 
-372 FILQCIDKIQTG
+372 
-384 GTIGLVT
+384 
-391 QSSWMYLDS
+391 
-400 FENLRRELITNN
+400 
-412 TIESIADLGSGA
+412 
-424 FYDLSGEKANVALVR
+424 
-439 VTKTPY
+439 
-445 ANACVKVLTLRDIP
+445 
-459 LKEKAAVLGKASDS
+459 
-473 VLLMQQTQLFGGE
+473 
-486 HMAFSLSQTT
+486 
-496 PNTVHAMPG
+496 
-505 KYGDYGI
+505 
-512 PMQGT
+512 
-517 STGDAARLIGYYWE
+517 
-531 HLNDPEWVPVSKG
+531 
-544 GSYSRW
+544 
-550 CGLNSYAMFAELAS
+550 YAMFAELAS

-766 KPAPECRYFIDKKFW
+766 KLAPECRYFIDKKFW

-832 LLMILALLN
+832 LLMILALFN

-899 RNEPDLCGLW
+899 RNEPELCGLW